1 MKKLIIF
8 SLLVVCFVQA
18 TFAIPAYP
26 KPLKVKQA
34 DGSWITIQMHGDEHG
49 HYVMTSDGIPLVFN
63 AQLRNY
69 EYADWKNGEV
79 QASGIKATEAS
90 DRSAQVKKFIESQ
103 DKSAILES
111 FKRARLQQL
120 QQVFSARR
128 NASLKNGINSAS
140 PLSAVSSLVSRSSS
154 NPQEEKLNN
163 FPTTGEVHS
172 LVILVQFADTKFSTV
187 GSDAHQFFNSMLNEP
202 GFTYSNGANGS
213 ARDFYVNSSNG
224 KFQPQFDVIGPVTLP
239 KKYSYY
245 GANKGSSTDNPV
257 ALEEFVREAC
267 TLADPLVDFSQ
278 YDHNQDGFIDN
289 IYFFYAGKGEADS
302 GDGNAIW
309 PHSAYYA
316 DIAKEAGVTQKSLK
330 LDGIEV
336 GNYTCSNEING
347 TIITPQPAGIGTFVH
362 EFGHVLGLADHYD
375 IYYGMA
381 TFTPGSFDTMDRASY
396 NNNGNTPAAFSAY
409 ERACL
414 GWLDLTVLKNGVDTL
429 NVLPDLND
437 SNKAYMVP
445 VGGTNDQEYFIME
458 NRQQKG
464 WDAFIPG
471 HGMLLWHID
480 YEAKA
485 WEKNELNITGTH
497 QRVDIVEADNKLTD
511 NTRSGDP
518 FPGTSNVTQ
527 CNLTSWA
534 GGKVMSLDDIEEKDG
549 IINLML
555 GGLNLKLNTPD
566 VKVTEVQDS
575 SIVVGWTDVPV
586 AKRYVLNIS
595 SVVNGKKESLPLYN
609 NKVYTAAQPSLHVEG
624 LSPETTYEITL
635 QANRGSYSSD
645 VYTQQFTTA
654 AIPFSKYYVTDVKAT
669 AVGKTGFTASWKG
682 MEVADDYVV
691 TLHKLVY
698 ATEATQKGYDFSKE
712 LEGMPSLWK
721 TNGNLS
727 VNNYGEESPCLRLN
741 KIDTYLKMAS
751 VGHRISSVKF
761 FAKSSSSTKAT
772 LAVEAYQ
779 NGEWKQIAT
788 LQGGADM
795 ASGDTYS
802 YDLPELAD
810 SVRLNVIQRTSG
822 AFYIDDVLLG
832 CNALIHEP
840 VAAYQKVST
849 NGKTEFAFSGLDT
862 DATYALV
869 VNASKKGELSYGS
882 KELIVTPASSTGIS
896 SVTATPSRNGQKRYY
911 DLNGRRVPA
920 KEMRHGIYIVKQGNS
935 VYKIVR

>member
-375 IYYGMA
+375 VNYGIT
-381 TFTPGSFDTMDRASY
+381 TFAPGSFDTMAQASY

-480 YEAKA
+480 YDAKA

-518 FPGTSNVTQ
+518 FPGTSNVSQ

-566 VKVTEVQDS
+566 VKVTEIQDS

-595 SVVNGKKESLPLYN
+595 SVVNGKKEPLPLYN
-609 NKVYTAAQPSLHVEG
+609 NKVYTAAQPSLHVER

-682 MEVADDYVV
+682 MEAADDYVV
-691 TLHKLVY
+691 TLHQLVY
-698 ATEATQKGYDFSKE
+698 ASEATQKGYDFGNE
-712 LEGMPSLWK
+712 LEGMPSLWE

-727 VNNYGEESPCLRLN
+727 MTSYGEEVPCLRLN
-741 KIDTYLKMAS
+741 KMDSYLKMAS
-751 VGHRISSVKF
+751 AKERISSVKF

-911 DLNGRRVPA
+911 DLNGRRVSA
-920 KEMRHGIYIVKQGNS
+920 TEMRHGIYIVKQGNS

>member
-1 MKKLIIF
+1 MKRIIIF
-8 SLLVVCFVQA
+8 SLLVVCFVQT

-34 DGSWITIQMHGDEHG
+34 DGSWLTIQMRGDEHG

-63 AQLRNY
+63 ARQRNY
-69 EYADWKNGEV
+69 EYADWKDGKV
-79 QASGIKATEAS
+79 QASGIKAAEAS
-90 DRSAQVKKFIESQ
+90 ERTAKVKAFVKSQ

-120 QQVFSARR
+120 QQTLSSRR
-128 NASLKNGINSAS
+128 NVSLKA
-140 PLSAVSSLVSRSSS
+140 SS
-154 NPQEEKLNN
+154 NPQKEKLNN
-163 FPTTGEVHS
+163 FPTIGEVHS

-187 GSDAHQFFNSMLNEP
+187 GSDAHQFFNNMLNEP

-213 ARDFYVNSSNG
+213 ARDFYLNSSNG
-224 KFQPQFDVIGPVTLP
+224 RFQPQFDVIGPVTLP
-239 KKYSYY
+239 EKYSYY
-245 GANKGSSTDNPV
+245 GANKGSSVDNPV
-257 ALEEFVREAC
+257 RLEEFVREAC
-267 TLADPLVDFSQ
+267 KLADPSVDFSQ

-309 PHSAYYA
+309 PHSAYYS
-316 DIAKEAGVTQKSLK
+316 DIATQAGAAQTSLK
-330 LDGIEV
+330 LNGVEV

-347 TIITPQPAGIGTFVH
+347 TLITPQPAGIGTFVH

-375 IYYGMA
+375 VNYGIT
-381 TFTPGSFDTMDRASY
+381 TFAPGYFDTMAQASY

-414 GWLDLTVLKNGVDTL
+414 GWIDLTVLKNGVDTL

-437 SNKAYMVP
+437 SNKAYVVP

-480 YEAKA
+480 YDAKA
-485 WEKNELNITGTH
+485 WEKNELNITADH
-497 QRVDIVEADNKLTD
+497 QRVDIVEADKKLTD
-511 NTRSGDP
+511 NTRAGDP

-549 IINLML
+549 VINLML

-566 VKVTEVQDS
+566 VKVAEVQDS

-635 QANRGSYSSD
+635 QASRGSYSSD

-682 MEVADDYVV
+682 MEAADDYVV

-698 ATEATQKGYDFSKE
+698 ASEATQKGYDFSKE
-712 LEGMPSLWK
+712 LEGMPSLWE

-727 VNNYGEESPCLRLN
+727 MNYYGEETPCLRLN
-741 KIDTYLKMAS
+741 KIDTYLKMAFAS
-751 VGHRISSVKF
+751 NRISSVKF

-795 ASGDTYS
+795 ALGDTYS
-802 YDLPELAD
+802 YELPELAD

-822 AFYIDDVLLG
+822 AFYIDDVLLE

-849 NGKTEFAFSGLDT
+849 HGKTEFAFSGLES

-869 VNASKKGELSYGS
+869 VNGSKKGELSYNS

-896 SVTATPSRNGQKRYY
+896 SVTAIPSRHGKKVFY
-911 DLNGRRVPA
+911 DLNGRRVSA

>member
-1 MKKLIIF
+1 MKRIIIF
-8 SLLVVCFVQA
+8 SLLVVCFVQT

-34 DGSWITIQMHGDEHG
+34 DGSWLTIQMRGDEHG
-49 HYVMTSDGIPLVFN
+49 HYVLTSDGIPLVFN
-63 AQLRNY
+63 ARQKNY
-69 EYADWKNGEV
+69 EYADWKDGKV
-79 QASGIKATEAS
+79 QASGIKAVEAS
-90 DRSAQVKKFIESQ
+90 ERTAKVKAFVESL

-120 QQVFSARR
+120 QQTLSSRR
-128 NASLKNGINSAS
+128 NASLKAG
-140 PLSAVSSLVSRSSS
+140 S
-154 NPQEEKLNN
+154 NPQKEKLNN
-163 FPTTGEVHS
+163 FPTIGEVHS

-187 GSDAHQFFNSMLNEP
+187 GSDAHQFFNNMLNEP

-213 ARDFYVNSSNG
+213 ARDFYLNSSNG
-224 KFQPQFDVIGPVTLP
+224 RFQPQFDVIGPVTLP
-239 KKYSYY
+239 EKYSYY
-245 GANKGSSTDNPV
+245 GANQGSSVDNP
-257 ALEEFVREAC
+257 ARLEQFVREAC

-278 YDHNQDGFIDN
+278 YDHNQDGYIDN

-309 PHSAYYA
+309 PHSAYYS
-316 DIAKEAGVTQKSLK
+316 DMAKDAGLSETSLK
-330 LDGIEV
+330 LNGVEV

-347 TIITPQPAGIGTFVH
+347 TLITPQPAGIGTFVH

-375 IYYGMA
+375 VNYGMT
-381 TFTPGSFDTMDRASY
+381 TFAPGSFDTMAQASY

-414 GWLDLTVLKNGVDTL
+414 GWLDLTVLKNGVDSL

-437 SNKAYMVP
+437 SNKAYVVP
-445 VGGTNDQEYFIME
+445 VGGTNDEEYFIME
-458 NRQQKG
+458 NRQKKG

-480 YEAKA
+480 YDAKA

-511 NTRSGDP
+511 NTRAGDP

-645 VYTQQFTTA
+645 VYTQQLTTA

-669 AVGKTGFTASWKG
+669 AVGKTGFTASWEG
-682 MEVADDYVV
+682 MEAADDYVV

-698 ATEATQKGYDFSKE
+698 ATEATQNGYDFSDE

-727 VNNYGEESPCLRLN
+727 MNNYGEESPCLRLN

-751 VGHRISSVKF
+751 VGNRISSVKF
-761 FAKSSSSTKAT
+761 FVKSSSSTKAT

-779 NGEWKQIAT
+779 NREWKQIAT

-849 NGKTEFAFSGLDT
+849 NGKTEFAFSGLET

-869 VNASKKGELSYGS
+869 VNASKKGELSYSS

-896 SVTATPSRNGQKRYY
+896 SVTVTPSRNGQKRFY
-911 DLNGRRVPA
+911 DLNGRRVSA
-920 KEMRHGIYIVKQGNS
+920 KEMRHGIYIVKQGNC

>member
-1 MKKLIIF
+1 MKRIIIF
-8 SLLVVCFVQA
+8 SLLVVCFVQT

-34 DGSWITIQMHGDEHG
+34 DGSWLTIQMRGDEHG
-49 HYVMTSDGIPLVFN
+49 HYVLTSDGIPLVFN
-63 AQLRNY
+63 ARQKNY
-69 EYADWKNGEV
+69 EYADWKDGKV
-79 QASGIKATEAS
+79 QASGIKAAEAS
-90 DRSAQVKKFIESQ
+90 ERTAKVKAFVKSQ

-120 QQVFSARR
+120 QQTLSSRR
-128 NASLKNGINSAS
+128 NVSLKA
-140 PLSAVSSLVSRSSS
+140 SS
-154 NPQEEKLNN
+154 NPQKEKLNN
-163 FPTTGEVHS
+163 FPTIGEVHS

-187 GSDAHQFFNSMLNEP
+187 GSDAHQFFNNMLNEP

-213 ARDFYVNSSNG
+213 ARDFYLNSSNG
-224 KFQPQFDVIGPVTLP
+224 RFQPQFDVIGPVTLP
-239 KKYSYY
+239 EKYSYY
-245 GANKGSSTDNPV
+245 GANQGSSVDNP
-257 ALEEFVREAC
+257 ARLEQFVREAC

-278 YDHNQDGFIDN
+278 YDHNQDGYIDN

-309 PHSAYYA
+309 PHSAYYS
-316 DIAKEAGVTQKSLK
+316 DMAKDAGLSETSLK
-330 LDGIEV
+330 LNGVEV

-347 TIITPQPAGIGTFVH
+347 TLITPQPAGIGTFVH

-375 IYYGMA
+375 VNYGMT
-381 TFTPGSFDTMDRASY
+381 TFAPGSFDTMAQASY

-414 GWLDLTVLKNGVDTL
+414 GWLDLTVLKDGVDSL

-437 SNKAYMVP
+437 SNKAYVVP
-445 VGGTNDQEYFIME
+445 VGGTDDEEYFIME
-458 NRQQKG
+458 NRQKKG

-480 YEAKA
+480 YDAKA

-497 QRVDIVEADNKLTD
+497 QRVDIVEADNKLSD
-511 NTRSGDP
+511 NTRAGDP

-635 QANRGSYSSD
+635 QANRGSYSSA
-645 VYTQQFTTA
+645 VYTQQLTTA

-669 AVGKTGFTASWKG
+669 AVGKTGFTASWEG
-682 MEVADDYVV
+682 MEAADDYVV

-698 ATEATQKGYDFSKE
+698 ATEATQKGYDFSDE

-727 VNNYGEESPCLRLN
+727 MNNYGEESPCLRLN

-751 VGHRISSVKF
+751 VGNRISSVKF

-849 NGKTEFAFSGLDT
+849 NGKTEFAFSGLET

-869 VNASKKGELSYGS
+869 VNASKKGELSYSS

-896 SVTATPSRNGQKRYY
+896 SVTVTPSRNGQKRFY
-911 DLNGRRVPA
+911 DLNGRRVSA
-920 KEMRHGIYIVKQGNS
+920 KEMRHGIYIVKQGNC

>member
-34 DGSWITIQMHGDEHG
+34 DGSWLTIQMRGDEHG
-49 HYVMTSDGIPLVFN
+49 HYVLTSDGIPLVFN
-63 AQLRNY
+63 ARQENY
-69 EYADWKNGEV
+69 EYADWKDGKV
-79 QASGIKATEAS
+79 QASGIKAVEAS
-90 DRSAQVKKFIESQ
+90 ERTAKVKAFVESL

-120 QQVFSARR
+120 QQTLSSRR
-128 NASLKNGINSAS
+128 NASLKAG
-140 PLSAVSSLVSRSSS
+140 S
-154 NPQEEKLNN
+154 NPQKEKLNN
-163 FPTTGEVHS
+163 FPTIGEVHS

-187 GSDAHQFFNSMLNEP
+187 GSDAHQFFNNMLNEP

-213 ARDFYVNSSNG
+213 ARDFYLNSSNG
-224 KFQPQFDVIGPVTLP
+224 RFQPQFDVIGPVTLP
-239 KKYSYY
+239 EKYSYY
-245 GANKGSSTDNPV
+245 GANQGSSVDNP
-257 ALEEFVREAC
+257 ARLEQFVREAC

-278 YDHNQDGFIDN
+278 YDHNQDGYIDN

-309 PHSAYYA
+309 PHSAYYS
-316 DIAKEAGVTQKSLK
+316 DMAKDAGLSETSLK

-347 TIITPQPAGIGTFVH
+347 TLITPQPAGIGTFVH

-375 IYYGMA
+375 VNYGMT
-381 TFTPGSFDTMDRASY
+381 TFAPGSFDTMAQASY

-414 GWLDLTVLKNGVDTL
+414 GWLDLTVLKNGVDSL

-437 SNKAYMVP
+437 SNKAYVVP
-445 VGGTNDQEYFIME
+445 VGGTNDEEYFIME
-458 NRQQKG
+458 NRQKKG

-480 YEAKA
+480 YDAKA

-511 NTRSGDP
+511 NTRAGDP

-645 VYTQQFTTA
+645 VYTQQLTTA

-682 MEVADDYVV
+682 MEAADDYVV

-698 ATEATQKGYDFSKE
+698 VTESTQKGYDFSDE
-712 LEGMPSLWK
+712 LEGMPSLWE

-727 VNNYGEESPCLRLN
+727 MNNYGEESPCLRLN

-751 VGHRISSVKF
+751 AGNRISSVKF

-849 NGKTEFAFSGLDT
+849 NGKTEFAFSGLET

-869 VNASKKGELSYGS
+869 VNASKKGELSYSS

-896 SVTATPSRNGQKRYY
+896 SVTVTPSRNGQKRFY
-911 DLNGRRVPA
+911 DLNGRRVSA
-920 KEMRHGIYIVKQGNS
+920 KEMRHGIYIVKQGNC

>member
-1 MKKLIIF
+1 MKRIIIF
-8 SLLVVCFVQA
+8 SLLVVCFVQT

-26 KPLKVKQA
+26 KPLNVKQA
-34 DGSWITIQMHGDEHG
+34 DGSWLTIQMRGDEHG
-49 HYVMTSDGIPLVFN
+49 HYVLTSDGIPLVFN
-63 AQLRNY
+63 ARQENY
-69 EYADWKNGEV
+69 EYADWKDGKV
-79 QASGIKATEAS
+79 QASGIKAVEAS
-90 DRSAQVKKFIESQ
+90 ERTAKVKAFVESL

-120 QQVFSARR
+120 QQTLSSRR
-128 NASLKNGINSAS
+128 NASLKAG
-140 PLSAVSSLVSRSSS
+140 S
-154 NPQEEKLNN
+154 NPQKEKLNN
-163 FPTTGEVHS
+163 FPTIGEVHS

-187 GSDAHQFFNSMLNEP
+187 GSDAHQFFNNMLNEP

-213 ARDFYVNSSNG
+213 ARDFYLNSSNG
-224 KFQPQFDVIGPVTLP
+224 RFQPQFDVIGPVTLP
-239 KKYSYY
+239 EKYSYY
-245 GANKGSSTDNPV
+245 GANQGSSVDNP
-257 ALEEFVREAC
+257 ARLEQFVREAC

-278 YDHNQDGFIDN
+278 YDHNQDGYIDN

-309 PHSAYYA
+309 PHSAYYS
-316 DIAKEAGVTQKSLK
+316 DMAKDAGLSETSLK

-347 TIITPQPAGIGTFVH
+347 TLITPQPAGIGTFVH

-375 IYYGMA
+375 VNYGMT
-381 TFTPGSFDTMDRASY
+381 TFAPGSFDTMAQASY

-414 GWLDLTVLKNGVDTL
+414 GWLDLTVLKNGVDSL

-437 SNKAYMVP
+437 SNKAYVVP
-445 VGGTNDQEYFIME
+445 VGGTNDEEYFIME
-458 NRQQKG
+458 NRQKKG

-480 YEAKA
+480 YDAKA

-511 NTRSGDP
+511 NTRAGDP

-645 VYTQQFTTA
+645 VYTQQLTTA

-682 MEVADDYVV
+682 MEAADDYVV

-698 ATEATQKGYDFSKE
+698 ATESTQKGYDFSDE
-712 LEGMPSLWK
+712 LEGMPSLWE

-727 VNNYGEESPCLRLN
+727 MNNYGEESPCLRLN

-751 VGHRISSVKF
+751 AGNRISSVKF

-849 NGKTEFAFSGLDT
+849 NGKTEFAFSGLET

-869 VNASKKGELSYGS
+869 VNASKKGELSYSS

-896 SVTATPSRNGQKRYY
+896 SVTATPSRNGQKRFY
-911 DLNGRRVPA
+911 DLNGRRVSA
-920 KEMRHGIYIVKQGNS
+920 KEMRYGIYIVKQGNS

>member
-1 MKKLIIF
+1 MKKIIIF
-8 SLLVVCFVQA
+8 SLLVVCFVQT

-34 DGSWITIQMHGDEHG
+34 DGSWLTIQMRGDEHG
-49 HYVMTSDGIPLVFN
+49 HYVLTSDGIPLVFN
-63 AQLRNY
+63 ARQENY
-69 EYADWKNGEV
+69 EYADWKDGKV
-79 QASGIKATEAS
+79 QASGIKAVEAS
-90 DRSAQVKKFIESQ
+90 ERTAKVKAFVESL

-120 QQVFSARR
+120 QQTLSSRR
-128 NASLKNGINSAS
+128 NASLKAG
-140 PLSAVSSLVSRSSS
+140 S
-154 NPQEEKLNN
+154 NPQKEKLNN
-163 FPTTGEVHS
+163 FPTIGEVHS

-187 GSDAHQFFNSMLNEP
+187 GSDAHQFFNNMLNEP

-213 ARDFYVNSSNG
+213 ARDFYLNSSNG
-224 KFQPQFDVIGPVTLP
+224 RFQPQFDVIGPVTLP
-239 KKYSYY
+239 EKYSYY
-245 GANKGSSTDNPV
+245 GANQGSSVDNP
-257 ALEEFVREAC
+257 ARLEQFVREAC

-278 YDHNQDGFIDN
+278 YDHNQDGYIDN

-309 PHSAYYA
+309 PHSAYYS
-316 DIAKEAGVTQKSLK
+316 DMAKDAGLSETSLK

-347 TIITPQPAGIGTFVH
+347 TLITPQPAGIGTFVH

-375 IYYGMA
+375 VNYGMT
-381 TFTPGSFDTMDRASY
+381 TFAPGSFDTMAQASY

-414 GWLDLTVLKNGVDTL
+414 GWLDLTVLKNGVDSL

-437 SNKAYMVP
+437 SNKAYVVP
-445 VGGTNDQEYFIME
+445 VGGTNDEEYFIME
-458 NRQQKG
+458 NRQKKG

-480 YEAKA
+480 YDAKA

-497 QRVDIVEADNKLTD
+497 QRVDIVEADSKLTD
-511 NTRSGDP
+511 NTRAGDP

-635 QANRGSYSSD
+635 QANRGSYSSA
-645 VYTQQFTTA
+645 VYTQQLTTA

-669 AVGKTGFTASWKG
+669 AVGKTGFTASWEG
-682 MEVADDYVV
+682 MEAADDYVV

-698 ATEATQKGYDFSKE
+698 ATEATQKGYDFSDE

-727 VNNYGEESPCLRLN
+727 MNNYGEESPCLRLN

-751 VGHRISSVKF
+751 VGNRISSVKF

-849 NGKTEFAFSGLDT
+849 NGKTEFAFSGLET

-869 VNASKKGELSYGS
+869 VNASKKGELSYSS

-896 SVTATPSRNGQKRYY
+896 SVTVTPSRNGQKRFY
-911 DLNGRRVPA
+911 DLNGRRVSA
-920 KEMRHGIYIVKQGNS
+920 KEMRHGIYIVKQGNC

>member
-1 MKKLIIF
+1 M
-8 SLLVVCFVQA
+8 QT

-34 DGSWITIQMHGDEHG
+34 DGSWLTIQMRGDEHG
-49 HYVMTSDGIPLVFN
+49 HYVLTSDGIPLVFN
-63 AQLRNY
+63 ARQKNY
-69 EYADWKNGEV
+69 EYADWKDGKV
-79 QASGIKATEAS
+79 QASGIKAVEAS
-90 DRSAQVKKFIESQ
+90 ERTAKVKAFVESQ

-120 QQVFSARR
+120 QQTLSSRR
-128 NASLKNGINSAS
+128 NASLKVG
-140 PLSAVSSLVSRSSS
+140 S
-154 NPQEEKLNN
+154 NPQKEKLNN
-163 FPTTGEVHS
+163 FPTIGEVHS

-187 GSDAHQFFNSMLNEP
+187 GSDAHQFFNNMLNEP

-213 ARDFYVNSSNG
+213 ARDFYLNSSNG
-224 KFQPQFDVIGPVTLP
+224 RFQPQFDVIGPVTLP
-239 KKYSYY
+239 EKYSYY
-245 GANKGSSTDNPV
+245 GANQGSSVDNP
-257 ALEEFVREAC
+257 ARLEQFVREAC

-278 YDHNQDGFIDN
+278 YDHNQDGYIDN

-309 PHSAYYA
+309 PHSAYYS
-316 DIAKEAGVTQKSLK
+316 DMAKDAGLSETSLK

-347 TIITPQPAGIGTFVH
+347 TLITPQPAGIGTFVH

-375 IYYGMA
+375 VNYGMT
-381 TFTPGSFDTMDRASY
+381 TFAPGSFDTMAQASY

-414 GWLDLTVLKNGVDTL
+414 GWLDLTVLKNGVDSL

-437 SNKAYMVP
+437 SNKAYVVP
-445 VGGTNDQEYFIME
+445 VGGTNDEEYFIME
-458 NRQQKG
+458 NRQKKG

-480 YEAKA
+480 YDAKA

-511 NTRSGDP
+511 NTRAGDP

-635 QANRGSYSSD
+635 QANRGSYSSA
-645 VYTQQFTTA
+645 VYTQQLTTA
-654 AIPFSKYYVTDVKAT
+654 AIPFSKYYLTDVKAT
-669 AVGKTGFTASWKG
+669 AVGKTGFTASWEG
-682 MEVADDYVV
+682 MEAADDYVV

-698 ATEATQKGYDFSKE
+698 ATEATQKGYDFSDE

-727 VNNYGEESPCLRLN
+727 MNNYGEESPCLRLN

-751 VGHRISSVKF
+751 VGNRISSVKF

-849 NGKTEFAFSGLDT
+849 NGKTEFAFSGLET

-869 VNASKKGELSYGS
+869 VNASKKGELSYSS

-896 SVTATPSRNGQKRYY
+896 SVTATPSRNGQKRFY
-911 DLNGRRVPA
+911 DLNGRRVSA

>member
-1 MKKLIIF
+1 MKKIIIF
-8 SLLVVCFVQA
+8 SLLVVCFVQT

-34 DGSWITIQMHGDEHG
+34 DGSWLTIQMRGDEHG
-49 HYVMTSDGIPLVFN
+49 HYVLTSDGIPLVFN
-63 AQLRNY
+63 ARQENY
-69 EYADWKNGEV
+69 EYADWKDGKV
-79 QASGIKATEAS
+79 QASGIKAVEAS
-90 DRSAQVKKFIESQ
+90 ERTAKVKAFVESL

-120 QQVFSARR
+120 QQTLSSRR
-128 NASLKNGINSAS
+128 NASLKAG
-140 PLSAVSSLVSRSSS
+140 S
-154 NPQEEKLNN
+154 NPQKEKLNN
-163 FPTTGEVHS
+163 FPTIGEVHS

-187 GSDAHQFFNSMLNEP
+187 GSDAHQFFNNMLNEP

-213 ARDFYVNSSNG
+213 ARDFYLNSSNG
-224 KFQPQFDVIGPVTLP
+224 RFQPQFDVIGPVTLP
-239 KKYSYY
+239 EKYSYY
-245 GANKGSSTDNPV
+245 GANQGSSVDNP
-257 ALEEFVREAC
+257 ARLEQFVREAC

-278 YDHNQDGFIDN
+278 YDHNQDGYIDN

-309 PHSAYYA
+309 PHSAYYS
-316 DIAKEAGVTQKSLK
+316 DMAKDAGLSETSLK

-347 TIITPQPAGIGTFVH
+347 TLITPQPAGIGTFVH

-375 IYYGMA
+375 VNYGMT
-381 TFTPGSFDTMDRASY
+381 TFAPGSFDTMAQASY

-414 GWLDLTVLKNGVDTL
+414 GWLDLTVLKNGVDSL

-437 SNKAYMVP
+437 SNKAYVVP
-445 VGGTNDQEYFIME
+445 VGGTNDEEYFIME
-458 NRQQKG
+458 NRQKKG

-480 YEAKA
+480 YDAKA

-497 QRVDIVEADNKLTD
+497 QRVDIVEADNKLSD
-511 NTRSGDP
+511 NTRAGDP

-635 QANRGSYSSD
+635 QANRGSYSSA
-645 VYTQQFTTA
+645 VYTQQLTTA

-669 AVGKTGFTASWKG
+669 AVGKTGFTASWEG
-682 MEVADDYVV
+682 MEAADDYVV

-698 ATEATQKGYDFSKE
+698 ATEATQKGYDFSDE

-727 VNNYGEESPCLRLN
+727 MNNYGEESPCLRLN

-751 VGHRISSVKF
+751 VGNRISSVKF

-849 NGKTEFAFSGLDT
+849 NGKTEFAFSGLET

-869 VNASKKGELSYGS
+869 VNASKKGELSYSS

-896 SVTATPSRNGQKRYY
+896 SVTVTPSRNGQKRFY
-911 DLNGRRVPA
+911 DLNGRKVSA

>member
-1 MKKLIIF
+1 MKKIIIL
-8 SLLVVCFVQA
+8 SLLVVCFVQT

-34 DGSWITIQMHGDEHG
+34 DGSWLTIQMRGDEHG
-49 HYVMTSDGIPLVFN
+49 HYVLTSDGIPLVFN
-63 AQLRNY
+63 ARQENY
-69 EYADWKNGEV
+69 EYADWKDGKV
-79 QASGIKATEAS
+79 QASGIKAVEAS
-90 DRSAQVKKFIESQ
+90 ERTAKVKAFVESL

-120 QQVFSARR
+120 QQTLSSRR
-128 NASLKNGINSAS
+128 NASLKAG
-140 PLSAVSSLVSRSSS
+140 S
-154 NPQEEKLNN
+154 NPQKEKLNN
-163 FPTTGEVHS
+163 FPTIGEVHS

-187 GSDAHQFFNSMLNEP
+187 GSDAYQFFNNMLNEP

-213 ARDFYVNSSNG
+213 ARDFYLNSSNG
-224 KFQPQFDVIGPVTLP
+224 RFQPQFDVIGPVTLP
-239 KKYSYY
+239 EKYSYY
-245 GANKGSSTDNPV
+245 GANQGSSVDNP
-257 ALEEFVREAC
+257 ARLEQFVREAC

-278 YDHNQDGFIDN
+278 YDHNQDGYIDN

-309 PHSAYYA
+309 PHSAYYS
-316 DIAKEAGVTQKSLK
+316 DMAKDAGLSETSLK
-330 LDGIEV
+330 LDGVEV

-347 TIITPQPAGIGTFVH
+347 TLITPQPAGIGTFVH

-375 IYYGMA
+375 VNYGIT
-381 TFTPGSFDTMDRASY
+381 TFAPGSFDTMAQASY

-480 YEAKA
+480 YDAKA

-497 QRVDIVEADNKLTD
+497 QRLDIVEADNKLTD
-511 NTRSGDP
+511 NTRAGDP

-586 AKRYVLNIS
+586 AKQYVLNIS

-609 NKVYTAAQPSLHVEG
+609 NKVYTAAQSSLHVER

-682 MEVADDYVV
+682 MEAADDYVV

-727 VNNYGEESPCLRLN
+727 MNNYGEESPCLRLN

-751 VGHRISSVKF
+751 AGNRISSVKF

-849 NGKTEFAFSGLDT
+849 NGKTEFAFSGLET

-869 VNASKKGELSYGS
+869 VNASKKGELSYSS
-882 KELIVTPASSTGIS
+882 KELIVTPASPTGIS
-896 SVTATPSRNGQKRYY
+896 SVTATPSRNGQKRFY
-911 DLNGRRVPA
+911 DLNGRRVSA

>member
-1 MKKLIIF
+1 M
-8 SLLVVCFVQA
+8 QA

-34 DGSWITIQMHGDEHG
+34 DGSWLTIQMRGDEHG
-49 HYVMTSDGIPLVFN
+49 HYVLTSDGIPLVFN
-63 AQLRNY
+63 ARQENY
-69 EYADWKNGEV
+69 EYADWKDGKV
-79 QASGIKATEAS
+79 QASGIKAVEAS
-90 DRSAQVKKFIESQ
+90 ERTAKVKAFVESL

-120 QQVFSARR
+120 QQTLSSRR
-128 NASLKNGINSAS
+128 NASLKAG
-140 PLSAVSSLVSRSSS
+140 S
-154 NPQEEKLNN
+154 NPQKEKLNN
-163 FPTTGEVHS
+163 FPTIGEVHS

-187 GSDAHQFFNSMLNEP
+187 GSDAHQFFNNMLNEP

-213 ARDFYVNSSNG
+213 ARDFYLNSSNG
-224 KFQPQFDVIGPVTLP
+224 RFQPQFDVIGPVTLP
-239 KKYSYY
+239 EKYSYY
-245 GANKGSSTDNPV
+245 GANQGSSVDNP
-257 ALEEFVREAC
+257 ARLEQFVREAC

-278 YDHNQDGFIDN
+278 YDHNQDGYIDN

-309 PHSAYYA
+309 PHSAYYS
-316 DIAKEAGVTQKSLK
+316 DMAKDAGLSETSLK

-347 TIITPQPAGIGTFVH
+347 TLITPQPAGIGTFVH

-375 IYYGMA
+375 VNYGMT
-381 TFTPGSFDTMDRASY
+381 TFAPGSFDTMAQASY

-414 GWLDLTVLKNGVDTL
+414 GWLDLTVLKNGVDSL

-437 SNKAYMVP
+437 SNKAYVVP
-445 VGGTNDQEYFIME
+445 VGGTNDEEYFIME
-458 NRQQKG
+458 NRQKKG

-480 YEAKA
+480 YDAKA

-511 NTRSGDP
+511 NTRAGDP

-682 MEVADDYVV
+682 MEAADDYVV

-698 ATEATQKGYDFSKE
+698 ATEATQKGYGFSDE

-727 VNNYGEESPCLRLN
+727 MNNYGEESPCLRLN

-751 VGHRISSVKF
+751 AGNRISSVKF

-849 NGKTEFAFSGLDT
+849 NGKTEFAFSGLET

-869 VNASKKGELSYGS
+869 VNASKKGELSYSS

-896 SVTATPSRNGQKRYY
+896 SVTATPSRNGQKRFY
-911 DLNGRRVPA
+911 DLNGRRVSA
-920 KEMRHGIYIVKQGNS
+920 KEMRYGIYIVKQGNS

>member
-1 MKKLIIF
+1 MKKIIIL
-8 SLLVVCFVQA
+8 SLLVVCFVQT

-34 DGSWITIQMHGDEHG
+34 DGSWLTIQMHGDEHG
-49 HYVMTSDGIPLVFN
+49 HYVLTSDGIPLVFN
-63 AQLRNY
+63 ARQKNY
-69 EYADWKNGEV
+69 EYADWKDGKV
-79 QASGIKATEAS
+79 QASGIKAVEAS
-90 DRSAQVKKFIESQ
+90 ERTAKVKAFVESL

-120 QQVFSARR
+120 QQTLSSRR
-128 NASLKNGINSAS
+128 NASLKAG
-140 PLSAVSSLVSRSSS
+140 S
-154 NPQEEKLNN
+154 NPQKEKLNN
-163 FPTTGEVHS
+163 FPTIGEVHS

-187 GSDAHQFFNSMLNEP
+187 GSDAHQFFNNMLNEP

-213 ARDFYVNSSNG
+213 ARDFYLNSSNG
-224 KFQPQFDVIGPVTLP
+224 RFQPQFDVIGPVTLP
-239 KKYSYY
+239 EKYSYY
-245 GANKGSSTDNPV
+245 GANQGSSVDNP
-257 ALEEFVREAC
+257 ARLEQFVREAC

-278 YDHNQDGFIDN
+278 YDHNQDGYIDN

-309 PHSAYYA
+309 PHSAYYS
-316 DIAKEAGVTQKSLK
+316 DMAKDAGLSETSLK

-347 TIITPQPAGIGTFVH
+347 TLITPQPAGIGTFVH

-375 IYYGMA
+375 VNYGMT
-381 TFTPGSFDTMDRASY
+381 TFAPGSFDTMAQASY

-414 GWLDLTVLKNGVDTL
+414 GWLDLTVLKNGVDSL

-437 SNKAYMVP
+437 SNKAYVVP
-445 VGGTNDQEYFIME
+445 VGGTNDEEYFIME
-458 NRQQKG
+458 NRQKKG

-480 YEAKA
+480 YDAKA

-511 NTRSGDP
+511 NTRAGDP
-518 FPGTSNVTQ
+518 FPGTSNVTH

-635 QANRGSYSSD
+635 QANRGSYSSA
-645 VYTQQFTTA
+645 VYTQQLTTA

-669 AVGKTGFTASWKG
+669 AVGKTGFTASWEG
-682 MEVADDYVV
+682 MEAADDYVV

-698 ATEATQKGYDFSKE
+698 ATEATQKGYDFSDE

-727 VNNYGEESPCLRLN
+727 MNNYGEESPCLRLN

-751 VGHRISSVKF
+751 VGNRISSVKF

-849 NGKTEFAFSGLDT
+849 NGKTEFAFSGLET

-869 VNASKKGELSYGS
+869 VNASKKGELSYSS

-896 SVTATPSRNGQKRYY
+896 SVTVTPSRNGQKRFY
-911 DLNGRRVPA
+911 DLNGRRVSA
-920 KEMRHGIYIVKQGNS
+920 KEMRHGIYIVKQGNC

>member
-1 MKKLIIF
+1 MKRIIIF
-8 SLLVVCFVQA
+8 SLLVVCFVQT

-34 DGSWITIQMHGDEHG
+34 DGSWLTIQMRGDEHG
-49 HYVMTSDGIPLVFN
+49 HYVLTSDGIPLVFN
-63 AQLRNY
+63 ARQKNY
-69 EYADWKNGEV
+69 EYADWKDGKV
-79 QASGIKATEAS
+79 QASGIKAVEAS
-90 DRSAQVKKFIESQ
+90 ERTAKVKAFVESQ

-120 QQVFSARR
+120 QQTLSSRR
-128 NASLKNGINSAS
+128 NASLKAG
-140 PLSAVSSLVSRSSS
+140 S
-154 NPQEEKLNN
+154 NPQKEKLNN
-163 FPTTGEVHS
+163 FPTIGEVHS

-187 GSDAHQFFNSMLNEP
+187 GSDAHQFFNNMLNEP

-213 ARDFYVNSSNG
+213 ARDFYLNSSNG
-224 KFQPQFDVIGPVTLP
+224 RFQPQFDVIGPVTLP
-239 KKYSYY
+239 EKYSYY
-245 GANKGSSTDNPV
+245 GANQGSSVDNP
-257 ALEEFVREAC
+257 ARLEQFVREAC

-278 YDHNQDGFIDN
+278 YDHNQDGYIDN

-309 PHSAYYA
+309 PHSAYYS
-316 DIAKEAGVTQKSLK
+316 DMAKDAGLSETSLK

-347 TIITPQPAGIGTFVH
+347 TLITPQPAGIGTFVH

-375 IYYGMA
+375 VNYGMT
-381 TFTPGSFDTMDRASY
+381 TFAPGSFDTMAQASY

-414 GWLDLTVLKNGVDTL
+414 GWLDLTVLKNGVDSL

-437 SNKAYMVP
+437 SNKAYVVP
-445 VGGTNDQEYFIME
+445 VGGTNDEEYFIME
-458 NRQQKG
+458 NRQKKG

-480 YEAKA
+480 YDAKA

-511 NTRSGDP
+511 NTRAGDP

-645 VYTQQFTTA
+645 VYTQQLTTA

-682 MEVADDYVV
+682 MEAADDYVV

-712 LEGMPSLWK
+712 LDGMPSLWE

-727 VNNYGEESPCLRLN
+727 MNNYGEESPCLRLN

-751 VGHRISSVKF
+751 AGNRISSVKF

-849 NGKTEFAFSGLDT
+849 NGKTEFAFSGLET

-869 VNASKKGELSYGS
+869 VNASKKGELSYSS

-896 SVTATPSRNGQKRYY
+896 SVTATPSRNGQKRFY
-911 DLNGRRVPA
+911 DLNGRRVSA

>member
-1 MKKLIIF
+1 M
-8 SLLVVCFVQA
+8 QT

-34 DGSWITIQMHGDEHG
+34 DGSWLTIQMRGDEHG
-49 HYVMTSDGIPLVFN
+49 HYVLTSDGIPLVFN
-63 AQLRNY
+63 ARQENY
-69 EYADWKNGEV
+69 EYADWKDGKV
-79 QASGIKATEAS
+79 QASGIKAVEAS
-90 DRSAQVKKFIESQ
+90 ERTAKVKAFVESL

-111 FKRARLQQL
+111 FKRARLQHL
-120 QQVFSARR
+120 QQTLSSRR
-128 NASLKNGINSAS
+128 NASLKAG
-140 PLSAVSSLVSRSSS
+140 S
-154 NPQEEKLNN
+154 NPQKEKLNN
-163 FPTTGEVHS
+163 FPTIGEVHS

-187 GSDAHQFFNSMLNEP
+187 GSDAHQFFNNMLNEP

-213 ARDFYVNSSNG
+213 ARDFYLNSSNG
-224 KFQPQFDVIGPVTLP
+224 RFQPQFDVIGPVTLP
-239 KKYSYY
+239 EKYSYY
-245 GANKGSSTDNPV
+245 GANQGSSVDNP
-257 ALEEFVREAC
+257 ARLEQFVREAC

-278 YDHNQDGFIDN
+278 YDHNQDGYIDN

-309 PHSAYYA
+309 PHSAYYS
-316 DIAKEAGVTQKSLK
+316 DMAKDAGLSETSLK

-347 TIITPQPAGIGTFVH
+347 TLITPQPAGIGTFVH

-375 IYYGMA
+375 VNYGMT
-381 TFTPGSFDTMDRASY
+381 TFAPGSFDTMAQASY

-414 GWLDLTVLKNGVDTL
+414 GWLDLTVLKNGVDSL

-437 SNKAYMVP
+437 SNKAYVVP
-445 VGGTNDQEYFIME
+445 VGGTNDEEYFIME
-458 NRQQKG
+458 NRQKKG

-480 YEAKA
+480 YDAKA

-511 NTRSGDP
+511 NTRAGDP

-635 QANRGSYSSD
+635 QANRGSYSSA
-645 VYTQQFTTA
+645 VYTQQLTTA

-669 AVGKTGFTASWKG
+669 AVGKTGFTASWEG
-682 MEVADDYVV
+682 MEAADDYVV

-712 LEGMPSLWK
+712 LDGMPSLWK

-727 VNNYGEESPCLRLN
+727 MNNYGEESPCLRLN

-751 VGHRISSVKF
+751 VGNRISSVKF

-772 LAVEAYQ
+772 LSVEAYR

-849 NGKTEFAFSGLDT
+849 NGKTEFAFSGLET

-869 VNASKKGELSYGS
+869 VNASKKGELSYSS

-896 SVTATPSRNGQKRYY
+896 SVTVTPSRNGQKRFY
-911 DLNGRRVPA
+911 DLNGRRVSA
-920 KEMRHGIYIVKQGNS
+920 KEMRHGIYIVKQGNC

>member
-1 MKKLIIF
+1 MKKIIIL
-8 SLLVVCFVQA
+8 SLLVVCFVQT

-34 DGSWITIQMHGDEHG
+34 DGSWLTIQMRGDEHG
-49 HYVMTSDGIPLVFN
+49 HYVLTSDGIPLVFN
-63 AQLRNY
+63 ARQKNY
-69 EYADWKNGEV
+69 EYADWKNGKV
-79 QASGIKATEAS
+79 QASGFKATEVS
-90 DRSAQVKKFIESQ
+90 ERSAQVKSFIQAQ

-111 FKRARLQQL
+111 FKRARQQQL
-120 QQVFSARR
+120 QQTLSSRR
-128 NASLKNGINSAS
+128 NASLKAG
-140 PLSAVSSLVSRSSS
+140 S
-154 NPQEEKLNN
+154 NPQKEKLNN
-163 FPTTGEVHS
+163 FPTIGEVHS

-187 GSDAHQFFNSMLNEP
+187 GSDAHQFFNNMLNEP
-202 GFTYSNGANGS
+202 RFTYSNGANGS
-213 ARDFYVNSSNG
+213 ARDFYLNSSNG
-224 KFQPQFDVIGPVTLP
+224 RFQPQFDVIGPVTLP
-239 KKYSYY
+239 EKYSYY
-245 GANKGSSTDNPV
+245 GANQGSSVDNP
-257 ALEEFVREAC
+257 ARLEQFVREAC

-278 YDHNQDGFIDN
+278 YDHNQDGYIDN

-309 PHSAYYA
+309 PHSAYYS
-316 DIAKEAGVTQKSLK
+316 DMAKDAGLSETSLK

-347 TIITPQPAGIGTFVH
+347 TLITPQPAGIGTFVH

-375 IYYGMA
+375 VNYGMT
-381 TFTPGSFDTMDRASY
+381 TFAPGSFDTMAQASY

-414 GWLDLTVLKNGVDTL
+414 GWLDLTVLKNGVDSL

-437 SNKAYMVP
+437 SNKAYVVP
-445 VGGTNDQEYFIME
+445 VGGTNDEEYFIME
-458 NRQQKG
+458 NRQKKG

-480 YEAKA
+480 YDAKA

-511 NTRSGDP
+511 NTRAGDP

-645 VYTQQFTTA
+645 VYTQQLTTA

-682 MEVADDYVV
+682 MEAADDYVV

-712 LEGMPSLWK
+712 LDGMPSLWE

-727 VNNYGEESPCLRLN
+727 MNNYGEESPCLRLN

-751 VGHRISSVKF
+751 AGNRISSVKF

-849 NGKTEFAFSGLDT
+849 NGKTEFAFSGLET

-869 VNASKKGELSYGS
+869 VNASKKGELSYSS

-896 SVTATPSRNGQKRYY
+896 SVTATPSRNGQKRFY
-911 DLNGRRVPA
+911 DLNGRRVSA

>member
-1 MKKLIIF
+1 MKRIIIF
-8 SLLVVCFVQA
+8 SLLVVCFVQT

-34 DGSWITIQMHGDEHG
+34 DGSWLTIQMRGDEHG
-49 HYVMTSDGIPLVFN
+49 HYVLTSDGIPLVFN
-63 AQLRNY
+63 ARQKNY
-69 EYADWKNGEV
+69 EYADWKDGKV
-79 QASGIKATEAS
+79 QASGIKAAEAS
-90 DRSAQVKKFIESQ
+90 ERTAKVKAFVKSQ

-120 QQVFSARR
+120 QQTLSSRR
-128 NASLKNGINSAS
+128 NVSLKA
-140 PLSAVSSLVSRSSS
+140 SS
-154 NPQEEKLNN
+154 NPQKEKLNN
-163 FPTTGEVHS
+163 FPTIGEVHS

-187 GSDAHQFFNSMLNEP
+187 GSDAHQFFNNMLNEP

-213 ARDFYVNSSNG
+213 ARDFYLNSSNG
-224 KFQPQFDVIGPVTLP
+224 RFQPQFDVIGPVTLP
-239 KKYSYY
+239 EKYSYY
-245 GANKGSSTDNPV
+245 GANQGSSVDNP
-257 ALEEFVREAC
+257 ARLEQFVREAC

-278 YDHNQDGFIDN
+278 YDHNQDGYIDN

-309 PHSAYYA
+309 PHSAYYS
-316 DIAKEAGVTQKSLK
+316 DMAKDAGLSETSLK
-330 LDGIEV
+330 LNGVEV

-347 TIITPQPAGIGTFVH
+347 TLITPQPAGIGTFVH

-375 IYYGMA
+375 VNYGIT
-381 TFTPGSFDTMDRASY
+381 TFAPGSFDTMAQASY

-480 YEAKA
+480 YDAKA

-511 NTRSGDP
+511 NTRAGDP

-549 IINLML
+549 VINLML

-595 SVVNGKKESLPLYN
+595 FVVNGKKESLPLYN

-635 QANRGSYSSD
+635 QASRGSYSSD

-669 AVGKTGFTASWKG
+669 AVGKTGFMASWKG
-682 MEVADDYVV
+682 MEAADDYVV

-727 VNNYGEESPCLRLN
+727 MNNYGEESPCLRLN

-751 VGHRISSVKF
+751 AGNRISSVKF

-802 YDLPELAD
+802 YELPELAD

-849 NGKTEFAFSGLDT
+849 HGKTEFAFSGLES

-869 VNASKKGELSYGS
+869 VNGSKKGELSYNS

-896 SVTATPSRNGQKRYY
+896 SVTATPSRNGKKVFY
-911 DLNGRRVPA
+911 DLNGRRVSD
-920 KEMRHGIYIVKQGNS
+920 KELRHGIYIVKQGNS

>member
-480 YEAKA
+480 YDAKA

-595 SVVNGKKESLPLYN
+595 SVVNGKKEPLPLYN
-609 NKVYTAAQPSLHVEG
+609 NKVYTAAQPSLHVER

-682 MEVADDYVV
+682 MEAADDYVV

-727 VNNYGEESPCLRLN
+727 MNNYGEESPCLRLN

-751 VGHRISSVKF
+751 AGNRISSVKF

-788 LQGGADM
+788 LQGGTDM

-869 VNASKKGELSYGS
+869 VNASKKGELSYSS

-911 DLNGRRVPA
+911 DLNARRVPA

>member
-1 MKKLIIF
+1 MKRIIIF
-8 SLLVVCFVQA
+8 SLLVVCFVQT

-34 DGSWITIQMHGDEHG
+34 DGSWLTIQMRGDEHG
-49 HYVMTSDGIPLVFN
+49 HYVLTSDGIPLVFN
-63 AQLRNY
+63 ARQKNY
-69 EYADWKNGEV
+69 EYADWKDGKV
-79 QASGIKATEAS
+79 QASGIKAVEAS
-90 DRSAQVKKFIESQ
+90 ERTAKVKAFVESQ

-120 QQVFSARR
+120 QQTLSSRR
-128 NASLKNGINSAS
+128 NASLKVG
-140 PLSAVSSLVSRSSS
+140 S
-154 NPQEEKLNN
+154 NPQKEKLNN
-163 FPTTGEVHS
+163 FPTIGEVHS

-187 GSDAHQFFNSMLNEP
+187 GSDAHQFFNNMLNEP

-213 ARDFYVNSSNG
+213 ARDFYLNSSNG
-224 KFQPQFDVIGPVTLP
+224 RFQPQFDVIGPVTLP
-239 KKYSYY
+239 EKYSYY
-245 GANKGSSTDNPV
+245 GANKGSSVDNPV
-257 ALEEFVREAC
+257 RLEEFVREAC
-267 TLADPLVDFSQ
+267 TLAAPSVDFSQ
-278 YDHNQDGFIDN
+278 YDHNQDGYIDN

-309 PHSAYYA
+309 PHSAYYS
-316 DIAKEAGVTQKSLK
+316 DMAKDAGLSETSLK
-330 LDGIEV
+330 LNGVEV

-347 TIITPQPAGIGTFVH
+347 TLITPQPAGIGTFVH

-375 IYYGMA
+375 VNYGIT
-381 TFTPGSFDTMDRASY
+381 TFAPGSFDTMAQASY

-414 GWLDLTVLKNGVDTL
+414 GWLDLIVLKNGVDTL

-480 YEAKA
+480 YDAKA

-497 QRVDIVEADNKLTD
+497 QRLDIVEADNKLTD
-511 NTRSGDP
+511 NTRAGDP

-549 IINLML
+549 VINLML

-586 AKRYVLNIS
+586 AKQYVLNIS

-609 NKVYTAAQPSLHVEG
+609 NKVYTVAQPSLHVER

-682 MEVADDYVV
+682 MEAADDYVV

-698 ATEATQKGYDFSKE
+698 ATESTQKGYDFSKE
-712 LEGMPSLWK
+712 LDGMPSLWK

-727 VNNYGEESPCLRLN
+727 MNNYGEESPCLRLN

-751 VGHRISSVKF
+751 VGNRISSVKF

-772 LAVEAYQ
+772 LSVEAYR

-849 NGKTEFAFSGLDT
+849 NGKTEFAFSGLET

-869 VNASKKGELSYGS
+869 VNASKKGELSYSS

-896 SVTATPSRNGQKRYY
+896 SVTVTPSRNGQKRFY
-911 DLNGRRVPA
+911 DLNGRKVSA

>member
-1 MKKLIIF
+1 MKKIIIF
-8 SLLVVCFVQA
+8 SLLVVCFVQT

-34 DGSWITIQMHGDEHG
+34 DGSWLTIQMRGDEHG
-49 HYVMTSDGIPLVFN
+49 HYVLTSDGIPLVFN
-63 AQLRNY
+63 ARQENY
-69 EYADWKNGEV
+69 EYADWKDGKV
-79 QASGIKATEAS
+79 QASGIKAVEAS
-90 DRSAQVKKFIESQ
+90 ERTAKVKAFVESL

-120 QQVFSARR
+120 QQTLSSRR
-128 NASLKNGINSAS
+128 NASLKAG
-140 PLSAVSSLVSRSSS
+140 S
-154 NPQEEKLNN
+154 NPQKEKLNN
-163 FPTTGEVHS
+163 FPTIGEVHS

-187 GSDAHQFFNSMLNEP
+187 GSDAHQFFNNMLNEP

-213 ARDFYVNSSNG
+213 ARDFYLNSSNG
-224 KFQPQFDVIGPVTLP
+224 RFQPQFDVIGPVTLP
-239 KKYSYY
+239 EKYSYY
-245 GANKGSSTDNPV
+245 GANQGSSVDNP
-257 ALEEFVREAC
+257 ARLEQFVREAC

-278 YDHNQDGFIDN
+278 YDHNQDGYIDN

-309 PHSAYYA
+309 PHSAYYS
-316 DIAKEAGVTQKSLK
+316 DMAKDAGLSETSLK

-347 TIITPQPAGIGTFVH
+347 TLITPQPAGIGTFVH

-375 IYYGMA
+375 VNYGIT
-381 TFTPGSFDTMDRASY
+381 TFAPGSFDTMAQASY

-480 YEAKA
+480 YDAKA

-534 GGKVMSLDDIEEKDG
+534 GGKVMSLDDIEERDG

-595 SVVNGKKESLPLYN
+595 SVVNGKKEPLPLYN
-609 NKVYTAAQPSLHVEG
+609 NKVYTAAQPSLHVER

-682 MEVADDYVV
+682 MEAADDYVV

-727 VNNYGEESPCLRLN
+727 MNNYGEESPCLRLN

-751 VGHRISSVKF
+751 AGNRISSVKF

-911 DLNGRRVPA
+911 DLNGRRVSA
-920 KEMRHGIYIVKQGNS
+920 TEMRHGIYIVKQGNS

>member
-1 MKKLIIF
+1 M
-8 SLLVVCFVQA
+8 QA

-316 DIAKEAGVTQKSLK
+316 DIASQAGAAQTSLK
-330 LDGIEV
+330 LDGVEV

-375 IYYGMA
+375 VNYGIT
-381 TFTPGSFDTMDRASY
+381 TFAPGYFDTMAQASY

-437 SNKAYMVP
+437 SNKAYVVP

-480 YEAKA
+480 YDAKA

-595 SVVNGKKESLPLYN
+595 SVVNGKKEPLPLYN
-609 NKVYTAAQPSLHVEG
+609 NKVYTAAQPSLHVER

-635 QANRGSYSSD
+635 QASRGSYSSD

-682 MEVADDYVV
+682 MEAADDYVV

>member
-1 MKKLIIF
+1 M
-8 SLLVVCFVQA
+8 QT

-34 DGSWITIQMHGDEHG
+34 DGSWLTIQMRGDEHG
-49 HYVMTSDGIPLVFN
+49 HYVLTSDGIPLVFN
-63 AQLRNY
+63 ARQENY
-69 EYADWKNGEV
+69 EYADWKDGKV
-79 QASGIKATEAS
+79 QASGIKAVEAS
-90 DRSAQVKKFIESQ
+90 ERTAKVKAFVESL

-120 QQVFSARR
+120 QQTLSSRR
-128 NASLKNGINSAS
+128 NASLKAG
-140 PLSAVSSLVSRSSS
+140 S
-154 NPQEEKLNN
+154 NPQKEKLNN
-163 FPTTGEVHS
+163 FPTIGEVHS

-187 GSDAHQFFNSMLNEP
+187 GSDAHQFFNNMLNEP

-213 ARDFYVNSSNG
+213 ARDFYLNSSNG
-224 KFQPQFDVIGPVTLP
+224 RFQPQFDVIGPVTLP
-239 KKYSYY
+239 EKYSYY
-245 GANKGSSTDNPV
+245 GANQGSSVDNP
-257 ALEEFVREAC
+257 ARLEQFVREAC

-278 YDHNQDGFIDN
+278 YDHNQDGYIDN

-309 PHSAYYA
+309 PHSAYYS
-316 DIAKEAGVTQKSLK
+316 DMAKDAGLSETSLK
-330 LDGIEV
+330 LNGVEV

-347 TIITPQPAGIGTFVH
+347 TLITPQPAGIGTFVH

-375 IYYGMA
+375 VNYGMT
-381 TFTPGSFDTMDRASY
+381 TFAPGSFDTMAQASY

-414 GWLDLTVLKNGVDTL
+414 GWLDLTVLKNGVDSL

-437 SNKAYMVP
+437 SNKAYVVP
-445 VGGTNDQEYFIME
+445 VGGTNDEEYFIME
-458 NRQQKG
+458 NRQKKG

-480 YEAKA
+480 YDAKA

-511 NTRSGDP
+511 NTRAGDP

-645 VYTQQFTTA
+645 VYTQQLTTA

-682 MEVADDYVV
+682 MEAADDYVV

-712 LEGMPSLWK
+712 LDGMPSLWK

-727 VNNYGEESPCLRLN
+727 MNNYGEESPCLRLN

-751 VGHRISSVKF
+751 VGNRISSVKF

-849 NGKTEFAFSGLDT
+849 NGKTEFAFSGLET

-869 VNASKKGELSYGS
+869 VNASKKGELSYSS

-896 SVTATPSRNGQKRYY
+896 SVTVTPSRNGQKRFY
-911 DLNGRRVPA
+911 DLNGRRVSA
-920 KEMRHGIYIVKQGNS
+920 KEMRHGIYIVKQGNC

>member
-1 MKKLIIF
+1 MKKIIIF
-8 SLLVVCFVQA
+8 SLLVVCFVQT

-34 DGSWITIQMHGDEHG
+34 DGSWLTIQMRGDEHG
-49 HYVMTSDGIPLVFN
+49 HYVLTSDGIPLVFN
-63 AQLRNY
+63 ARQENY
-69 EYADWKNGEV
+69 EYADWKDGKV
-79 QASGIKATEAS
+79 QASGIKAVEAS
-90 DRSAQVKKFIESQ
+90 ERTAKVKAFVESL

-120 QQVFSARR
+120 QQTLSSRR
-128 NASLKNGINSAS
+128 NASLKAG
-140 PLSAVSSLVSRSSS
+140 S
-154 NPQEEKLNN
+154 NPQKEKLNN
-163 FPTTGEVHS
+163 FPTIGEVHS

-187 GSDAHQFFNSMLNEP
+187 GSDAHQFFNNMLNEP

-213 ARDFYVNSSNG
+213 ARDFYLNSSNG
-224 KFQPQFDVIGPVTLP
+224 RFQPQFDVIGPVTLP
-239 KKYSYY
+239 EKYSYY
-245 GANKGSSTDNPV
+245 GANQGSSVDNP
-257 ALEEFVREAC
+257 ARLEQFVREAC

-278 YDHNQDGFIDN
+278 YDHNQDGYIDN

-309 PHSAYYA
+309 PHSAYYS
-316 DIAKEAGVTQKSLK
+316 DMAKDAGLSETSLK

-347 TIITPQPAGIGTFVH
+347 TLITPQPAGIGTFVH

-375 IYYGMA
+375 VNYGMT
-381 TFTPGSFDTMDRASY
+381 TFAPGSFDTMAQASY

-414 GWLDLTVLKNGVDTL
+414 GWLDLTVLKNGVDSL

-437 SNKAYMVP
+437 SNKAYVVP
-445 VGGTNDQEYFIME
+445 VGGTNDEEYFIME

-480 YEAKA
+480 YDAKA

-511 NTRSGDP
+511 NTRAGDP

-645 VYTQQFTTA
+645 VYTQQLTTA

-682 MEVADDYVV
+682 MEAADDYVV

-712 LEGMPSLWK
+712 LDGMPSLWK

-727 VNNYGEESPCLRLN
+727 MNNYGEESPCLRLN

-751 VGHRISSVKF
+751 VGNRISSVKF

-779 NGEWKQIAT
+779 NREWKQIAT

-849 NGKTEFAFSGLDT
+849 NGKTEFAFSGLET

-869 VNASKKGELSYGS
+869 VNASKKGELSYSS

-896 SVTATPSRNGQKRYY
+896 SVTVTPSRNGQKRFY
-911 DLNGRRVPA
+911 DLNGRKVSA

>member
-1 MKKLIIF
+1 MKRIIIF
-8 SLLVVCFVQA
+8 SLLVVCFVQT

-34 DGSWITIQMHGDEHG
+34 DGSWLTIQMRGDEHG
-49 HYVMTSDGIPLVFN
+49 HYVLTSDGIPLVFN
-63 AQLRNY
+63 ARQKNY
-69 EYADWKNGEV
+69 EYADWKDGKV
-79 QASGIKATEAS
+79 QASGIKAVEAS
-90 DRSAQVKKFIESQ
+90 ERTAKVKAFVESQ

-120 QQVFSARR
+120 QQTLSSRR
-128 NASLKNGINSAS
+128 NVSLKA
-140 PLSAVSSLVSRSSS
+140 SS
-154 NPQEEKLNN
+154 NPQKEKLNN
-163 FPTTGEVHS
+163 FPTIGEVHS

-187 GSDAHQFFNSMLNEP
+187 GSDAHQFFNNMLNEP

-213 ARDFYVNSSNG
+213 ARDFYLNSSNG
-224 KFQPQFDVIGPVTLP
+224 RFQPQFDVIGPVTLP
-239 KKYSYY
+239 EKYSYY
-245 GANKGSSTDNPV
+245 GANKGSSVDNPV
-257 ALEEFVREAC
+257 RLEEFVREAC
-267 TLADPLVDFSQ
+267 TLAAPSVDFSQ

-302 GDGNAIW
+302 GDGNALW
-309 PHSAYYA
+309 PHSAYYS
-316 DIAKEAGVTQKSLK
+316 DIATQAGAAQTSLK
-330 LDGIEV
+330 LDGVEV

-375 IYYGMA
+375 VNYGIT
-381 TFTPGSFDTMDRASY
+381 TFAPGYFDTMAQASY

-414 GWLDLTVLKNGVDTL
+414 GWIDLTVLKNGVDTL

-437 SNKAYMVP
+437 SNKAYVVP

-480 YEAKA
+480 YDAKA
-485 WEKNELNITGTH
+485 WEKNELNITADH
-497 QRVDIVEADNKLTD
+497 QRVDIVEADKKLTD
-511 NTRSGDP
+511 NTRAGDP

-549 IINLML
+549 VINLML

-566 VKVTEVQDS
+566 VKVAEVQDS
-575 SIVVGWTDVPV
+575 SIVVGWTEVPV

-635 QANRGSYSSD
+635 QASRGSYSSD

-682 MEVADDYVV
+682 METADDYVV

-698 ATEATQKGYDFSKE
+698 ASEATQKGYDFSKE
-712 LEGMPSLWK
+712 LEGMPSLWE

-727 VNNYGEESPCLRLN
+727 MNYYGEETPCLRLN

-751 VGHRISSVKF
+751 ASNRISSVKF

-802 YDLPELAD
+802 YELPELAD

-849 NGKTEFAFSGLDT
+849 HGKTEFAFSGLES

-869 VNASKKGELSYGS
+869 VNGSKKGELSYNS

-896 SVTATPSRNGQKRYY
+896 SVTAIPSRHGKKVFY
-911 DLNGRRVPA
+911 DLNGRRVSD

>member
-1 MKKLIIF
+1 M
-8 SLLVVCFVQA
+8 QT

-34 DGSWITIQMHGDEHG
+34 DGFWLTIQMRGDEHG
-49 HYVMTSDGIPLVFN
+49 HYVLTSDGIPLVFN
-63 AQLRNY
+63 ARQENY
-69 EYADWKNGEV
+69 EYADWKDGKV
-79 QASGIKATEAS
+79 QASGIKAVEAS
-90 DRSAQVKKFIESQ
+90 ERTAKVKAFVESL

-120 QQVFSARR
+120 QQTLSSRR
-128 NASLKNGINSAS
+128 NASLKAG
-140 PLSAVSSLVSRSSS
+140 S
-154 NPQEEKLNN
+154 NPQKEKLNN
-163 FPTTGEVHS
+163 FPTIGEVHS

-187 GSDAHQFFNSMLNEP
+187 GSDAHQFFNNMLNEP

-213 ARDFYVNSSNG
+213 ARDFYLNSSNG
-224 KFQPQFDVIGPVTLP
+224 RFQPQFDVIGPVTLP
-239 KKYSYY
+239 EKYSYY
-245 GANKGSSTDNPV
+245 GANKGSSVDNP
-257 ALEEFVREAC
+257 ARLEQFVREAC

-278 YDHNQDGFIDN
+278 YDHNQDGYIDN

-309 PHSAYYA
+309 PHSAYYS
-316 DIAKEAGVTQKSLK
+316 DMAKDAGLSETSLK

-347 TIITPQPAGIGTFVH
+347 TLITPQPAGIGTFVH

-375 IYYGMA
+375 VNYGMT
-381 TFTPGSFDTMDRASY
+381 TFAPGSFDTMAQASY

-414 GWLDLTVLKNGVDTL
+414 GWLDLTVLKNGVDSL

-437 SNKAYMVP
+437 SNKAYVVP
-445 VGGTNDQEYFIME
+445 VGGTNDEEYFIME
-458 NRQQKG
+458 NRQKKG

-480 YEAKA
+480 YDAKA

-511 NTRSGDP
+511 NTRAGDP

-635 QANRGSYSSD
+635 QANRGSYSSA
-645 VYTQQFTTA
+645 VYTQQLTTA

-669 AVGKTGFTASWKG
+669 AVGKTGFTASWEG
-682 MEVADDYVV
+682 MEAADDYVV

-698 ATEATQKGYDFSKE
+698 ATEATQKGYDFSDE

-727 VNNYGEESPCLRLN
+727 MNNYGEESPCLRLN

-751 VGHRISSVKF
+751 VGNRISSVKF

-849 NGKTEFAFSGLDT
+849 NGKTEFAFSGLET

-869 VNASKKGELSYGS
+869 VNASKKGELSYSS

-896 SVTATPSRNGQKRYY
+896 SVTVTPSRNGQKRFY
-911 DLNGRRVPA
+911 DLNGRRASA
-920 KEMRHGIYIVKQGNS
+920 KEMRHGIYIVKQGNC

>member
-1 MKKLIIF
+1 MKKIIIF
-8 SLLVVCFVQA
+8 SLLVVCFVQT

-34 DGSWITIQMHGDEHG
+34 DGSWLTIQMRGDEHG
-49 HYVMTSDGIPLVFN
+49 HYVLTSDGIPLVFN
-63 AQLRNY
+63 ARQENY
-69 EYADWKNGEV
+69 EYADWKDGKV
-79 QASGIKATEAS
+79 QASGIKAVEAS
-90 DRSAQVKKFIESQ
+90 ERTAKVKVFVESL

-120 QQVFSARR
+120 QQTLSSRR
-128 NASLKNGINSAS
+128 NASLKAG
-140 PLSAVSSLVSRSSS
+140 S
-154 NPQEEKLNN
+154 NPQKEKLNN
-163 FPTTGEVHS
+163 FPTIGEVHS

-187 GSDAHQFFNSMLNEP
+187 GSDAHQFFNNMLNEP

-213 ARDFYVNSSNG
+213 ARDFYLNSSNG
-224 KFQPQFDVIGPVTLP
+224 RFQPQFDVIGPVTLP
-239 KKYSYY
+239 EKYSYY
-245 GANKGSSTDNPV
+245 GANQGSSVDNP
-257 ALEEFVREAC
+257 ARLEQFVREAC

-278 YDHNQDGFIDN
+278 YDHNQDGYIDN

-309 PHSAYYA
+309 PHSAYYS
-316 DIAKEAGVTQKSLK
+316 DMAKDAGLSETSLK

-347 TIITPQPAGIGTFVH
+347 TLITPQPAGIGTFVH

-375 IYYGMA
+375 VNYGMT
-381 TFTPGSFDTMDRASY
+381 TFAPGSFDTMAQASY

-414 GWLDLTVLKNGVDTL
+414 GWLDLTVLKNGVDSL

-437 SNKAYMVP
+437 SNKAYVVP
-445 VGGTNDQEYFIME
+445 VGGTNDEEYFIME
-458 NRQQKG
+458 NRQKKG

-480 YEAKA
+480 YDAKA

-511 NTRSGDP
+511 NTRAGDP

-635 QANRGSYSSD
+635 QATRGSYSSA
-645 VYTQQFTTA
+645 VYTQQLTTA

-669 AVGKTGFTASWKG
+669 AVGKTGFTASWEG
-682 MEVADDYVV
+682 MEAADDYVV

-698 ATEATQKGYDFSKE
+698 ATAATQKGYDFSDE

-727 VNNYGEESPCLRLN
+727 MNNYGEESPCLRLN

-751 VGHRISSVKF
+751 VGNRISSVKF

-849 NGKTEFAFSGLDT
+849 NGKTEFAFSGLET

-869 VNASKKGELSYGS
+869 VNASKKGELSYSS

-896 SVTATPSRNGQKRYY
+896 SVTVTPSRNGQKRFY
-911 DLNGRRVPA
+911 DLNGRRVSA
-920 KEMRHGIYIVKQGNS
+920 KEMRHGIYIVKQGNC

>member
-1 MKKLIIF
+1 MKKIIIL
-8 SLLVVCFVQA
+8 SLLVVCFVQT

-34 DGSWITIQMHGDEHG
+34 DGSWLTIQMRGDEHG
-49 HYVMTSDGIPLVFN
+49 HYVLTSDGIPLVFN
-63 AQLRNY
+63 ARQENY
-69 EYADWKNGEV
+69 EYADWKDGKV
-79 QASGIKATEAS
+79 QASGIKAVEAS
-90 DRSAQVKKFIESQ
+90 ERTAKVKAFVESL

-120 QQVFSARR
+120 QQTLSSRR
-128 NASLKNGINSAS
+128 NASLKAG
-140 PLSAVSSLVSRSSS
+140 S
-154 NPQEEKLNN
+154 NPQKEKLNN
-163 FPTTGEVHS
+163 FPTIGEVHS

-187 GSDAHQFFNSMLNEP
+187 GSDAHQFFNNMLNEP

-213 ARDFYVNSSNG
+213 ARDFYLNSSNG
-224 KFQPQFDVIGPVTLP
+224 RFQPQFDVIGPVTLSE
-239 KKYSYY
+239 KYSYY
-245 GANKGSSTDNPV
+245 GANQGSSVDNP
-257 ALEEFVREAC
+257 ARLEQFVREAC

-278 YDHNQDGFIDN
+278 YDHNQDGYIDN

-309 PHSAYYA
+309 PHSAYYS
-316 DIAKEAGVTQKSLK
+316 DMAKDAGLSETSLK
-330 LDGIEV
+330 LNGVEV

-347 TIITPQPAGIGTFVH
+347 TLITPQPAGIGTFVH

-375 IYYGMA
+375 VNYGMT
-381 TFTPGSFDTMDRASY
+381 TFAPGSFDTMAQASY

-414 GWLDLTVLKNGVDTL
+414 GWLDLTVLKNGVDSL

-437 SNKAYMVP
+437 SNKAYVVP
-445 VGGTNDQEYFIME
+445 VGGTNDEEYFIME
-458 NRQQKG
+458 NRQKKG

-480 YEAKA
+480 YDAKA

-511 NTRSGDP
+511 NTRAGDP

-645 VYTQQFTTA
+645 VYTQQLTTA

-669 AVGKTGFTASWKG
+669 AVGKTGFTASWEG
-682 MEVADDYVV
+682 MEAADDYVV

-698 ATEATQKGYDFSKE
+698 ATEATLNGYDFSDE

-727 VNNYGEESPCLRLN
+727 MNNYGEESPCLRLN

-751 VGHRISSVKF
+751 VGNRISSVKF

-779 NGEWKQIAT
+779 NREWKQIAT

-849 NGKTEFAFSGLDT
+849 NGKTEFAFSGLET

-869 VNASKKGELSYGS
+869 VNASKKGELSYSS

-896 SVTATPSRNGQKRYY
+896 SVTVTPSRNGQKRFY
-911 DLNGRRVPA
+911 DLNGRRVSA
-920 KEMRHGIYIVKQGNS
+920 KEMRHGIYIVKQGNC

>member
-1 MKKLIIF
+1 MKRIIIF
-8 SLLVVCFVQA
+8 SLLVVCFVQT

-34 DGSWITIQMHGDEHG
+34 DGSWLTIQMRGDEHG
-49 HYVMTSDGIPLVFN
+49 HYVLTSDGIPLVFN
-63 AQLRNY
+63 ARQKNY
-69 EYADWKNGEV
+69 EYADWKNGKV
-79 QASGIKATEAS
+79 QASGFKATDVSE
-90 DRSAQVKKFIESQ
+90 RSAQVKSFIQAQ

-120 QQVFSARR
+120 QQTLSSRR
-128 NASLKNGINSAS
+128 NVSLKA
-140 PLSAVSSLVSRSSS
+140 SS

-163 FPTTGEVHS
+163 FPTIGEVHS

-187 GSDAHQFFNSMLNEP
+187 GSDAHQFFGNMLNEP

-213 ARDFYVNSSNG
+213 ARDFYLNSSNG
-224 KFQPQFDVIGPVTLP
+224 RFQPKFDVIGPVTLP
-239 KKYSYY
+239 EKYSYY
-245 GANKGSSTDNPV
+245 GANKGSSVDNPV
-257 ALEEFVREAC
+257 RLEEFVREAC
-267 TLADPLVDFSQ
+267 KLADPSVDFSQ

-309 PHSAYYA
+309 PHSAYYS
-316 DIAKEAGVTQKSLK
+316 DIASQAGAAQTSLK
-330 LDGIEV
+330 LDGVEV

-375 IYYGMA
+375 VNYGIT
-381 TFTPGSFDTMDRASY
+381 TFAPGYFDTMAQASY

-437 SNKAYMVP
+437 SNKAYVVP

-480 YEAKA
+480 YDAKA

-575 SIVVGWTDVPV
+575 SIVVGWTAVPV

-595 SVVNGKKESLPLYN
+595 SVVNGKKEPLPLYN
-609 NKVYTAAQPSLHVEG
+609 NKVYTAAQPSLHVER

-635 QANRGSYSSD
+635 QASRGSYSSD

-682 MEVADDYVV
+682 MEAADDYVV

>member
-1 MKKLIIF
+1 MKKIIIF
-8 SLLVVCFVQA
+8 SLLVVCFVQT

-34 DGSWITIQMHGDEHG
+34 DGSWLTIQMRGDEHG
-49 HYVMTSDGIPLVFN
+49 HYVLTSDGIPLVFN
-63 AQLRNY
+63 ARQENY
-69 EYADWKNGEV
+69 EYADWKDGKV
-79 QASGIKATEAS
+79 QASGIKAVEAS
-90 DRSAQVKKFIESQ
+90 ERTAKVKAFVESL

-120 QQVFSARR
+120 QQTLSSRR
-128 NASLKNGINSAS
+128 NASLKAG
-140 PLSAVSSLVSRSSS
+140 S
-154 NPQEEKLNN
+154 NPQKEKLNN
-163 FPTTGEVHS
+163 FPTIGEVHS

-187 GSDAHQFFNSMLNEP
+187 GSDAHQFFNNMLNEP

-213 ARDFYVNSSNG
+213 ARDFYLNSSNG
-224 KFQPQFDVIGPVTLP
+224 RFQPQFDVIGPVTLP
-239 KKYSYY
+239 EKYSYY
-245 GANKGSSTDNPV
+245 GANQGSSVDNP
-257 ALEEFVREAC
+257 ARLEQFVREAC

-278 YDHNQDGFIDN
+278 YDHNQDGYIDN

-302 GDGNAIW
+302 GDGNALW
-309 PHSAYYA
+309 PHSAYYS
-316 DIAKEAGVTQKSLK
+316 DIATQAGAAQTSLK
-330 LDGIEV
+330 LNGVEV

-347 TIITPQPAGIGTFVH
+347 TLITPQPAGIGTFVH

-375 IYYGMA
+375 VNYGIT
-381 TFTPGSFDTMDRASY
+381 TFAPGSFDTMAQASY

-414 GWLDLTVLKNGVDTL
+414 GWLDLTMLKNGVDTL

-445 VGGTNDQEYFIME
+445 VGGSNDQEYFIME

-480 YEAKA
+480 YDAKA

-511 NTRSGDP
+511 NTRAGDP

-609 NKVYTAAQPSLHVEG
+609 NKVYTAAQPSLHVDG

-645 VYTQQFTTA
+645 VYTQQLTTA

-669 AVGKTGFTASWKG
+669 AVGKTGFTASWEG
-682 MEVADDYVV
+682 MEAADDYVV

-698 ATEATQKGYDFSKE
+698 ATEATQKGYDFSDE

-727 VNNYGEESPCLRLN
+727 MNNYGEESPCLRLN

-751 VGHRISSVKF
+751 VGNRISSVKF

-779 NGEWKQIAT
+779 NREWKQIAT

-849 NGKTEFAFSGLDT
+849 NGKTEFAFSGLET

-869 VNASKKGELSYGS
+869 VNASKKGELSYSS

-896 SVTATPSRNGQKRYY
+896 SVTATPSRNGQKRFY
-911 DLNGRRVPA
+911 DLNGRRVSA

>member
-1 MKKLIIF
+1 MKKIIIF
-8 SLLVVCFVQA
+8 SLLVVCFVQT

-34 DGSWITIQMHGDEHG
+34 DGSWLTIQMRGDEHG
-49 HYVMTSDGIPLVFN
+49 HYVLTSDGIPLVFN
-63 AQLRNY
+63 ARQENY
-69 EYADWKNGEV
+69 EYADWKDGKV
-79 QASGIKATEAS
+79 QASGIKAVEAS
-90 DRSAQVKKFIESQ
+90 ERTAKVKAFVESL

-120 QQVFSARR
+120 QQTLSSRR
-128 NASLKNGINSAS
+128 NASLKAG
-140 PLSAVSSLVSRSSS
+140 S
-154 NPQEEKLNN
+154 NPQKEKLNN
-163 FPTTGEVHS
+163 FPTIGEVHS

-187 GSDAHQFFNSMLNEP
+187 GSDAHQFFNNMLNEP

-213 ARDFYVNSSNG
+213 ARDFYLNSSNG
-224 KFQPQFDVIGPVTLP
+224 RFQPQFDVIGPVTLP
-239 KKYSYY
+239 EKYSYY
-245 GANKGSSTDNPV
+245 GANQGSSVDNP
-257 ALEEFVREAC
+257 ARLEQFVREAC

-278 YDHNQDGFIDN
+278 YDHNQDGYIDN

-309 PHSAYYA
+309 PHSAYYS
-316 DIAKEAGVTQKSLK
+316 DMAKDAGLSETSLK

-347 TIITPQPAGIGTFVH
+347 TLITPQPAGIGTFVH

-375 IYYGMA
+375 VNYGMT
-381 TFTPGSFDTMDRASY
+381 TFAPGSFDTMAQASY

-414 GWLDLTVLKNGVDTL
+414 GWLDLTVLKNGVDSL

-437 SNKAYMVP
+437 SNKAYVVP
-445 VGGTNDQEYFIME
+445 VGGTNDEEYFIME
-458 NRQQKG
+458 NRQKKG

-480 YEAKA
+480 YDAKA

-511 NTRSGDP
+511 NTRAGDP

-645 VYTQQFTTA
+645 VYTQQLTTA

-682 MEVADDYVV
+682 MEAADDYVV
-691 TLHKLVY
+691 ILHKLVY

-712 LEGMPSLWK
+712 LDGMPSLWE

-727 VNNYGEESPCLRLN
+727 MNNYGEESPCLRLN

-751 VGHRISSVKF
+751 AGNRISSVKF

-849 NGKTEFAFSGLDT
+849 NGKTEFAFSGLET

-869 VNASKKGELSYGS
+869 VNASKKGELSYSS

-896 SVTATPSRNGQKRYY
+896 SVTATPSRNGQKRFY
-911 DLNGRRVPA
+911 DLNGRKVSA

>member
-1 MKKLIIF
+1 MKKIIIF
-8 SLLVVCFVQA
+8 SLLVVCFVQT

-34 DGSWITIQMHGDEHG
+34 DGSWLTIQMRGDEHG
-49 HYVMTSDGIPLVFN
+49 HYVLTSDGIPLVFN
-63 AQLRNY
+63 ARQENY
-69 EYADWKNGEV
+69 EYADWKDGKV
-79 QASGIKATEAS
+79 QASGIKAVEAS
-90 DRSAQVKKFIESQ
+90 ERTAKVKAFVESL

-120 QQVFSARR
+120 QQTLSSRR
-128 NASLKNGINSAS
+128 NASLKAG
-140 PLSAVSSLVSRSSS
+140 S
-154 NPQEEKLNN
+154 NPQKEKLNN
-163 FPTTGEVHS
+163 FPTIGEVHS

-187 GSDAHQFFNSMLNEP
+187 GSDAHQFFNNMLNEP

-213 ARDFYVNSSNG
+213 ARDFYLNSSNG
-224 KFQPQFDVIGPVTLP
+224 RFQPQFDVIGPVTLP
-239 KKYSYY
+239 EKYSYY
-245 GANKGSSTDNPV
+245 GANQGSSVDNP
-257 ALEEFVREAC
+257 ARLEQFVREAC

-278 YDHNQDGFIDN
+278 YDHNQDGYIDN

-309 PHSAYYA
+309 PHSAYYS
-316 DIAKEAGVTQKSLK
+316 DMAKDAGLSETSLK

-347 TIITPQPAGIGTFVH
+347 TLITPQPAGIGTFVH

-375 IYYGMA
+375 VNYGMT
-381 TFTPGSFDTMDRASY
+381 TFAPGSFDTMAQASY

-414 GWLDLTVLKNGVDTL
+414 GWLDLTVLKNGVDSL

-437 SNKAYMVP
+437 SNKAYVVP
-445 VGGTNDQEYFIME
+445 VGGTNDEEYFIME
-458 NRQQKG
+458 NRQKKG

-480 YEAKA
+480 YDAKA

-511 NTRSGDP
+511 NTRAGDP

-645 VYTQQFTTA
+645 VYTQQLTTA

-682 MEVADDYVV
+682 MEAADDYVV

-698 ATEATQKGYDFSKE
+698 ATESTQKGYDFSDE
-712 LEGMPSLWK
+712 LEGMPSLWE

-727 VNNYGEESPCLRLN
+727 MNNYGEESPCLRLN

-751 VGHRISSVKF
+751 AGNRISSVKF
-761 FAKSSSSTKAT
+761 FAKSSPSTKAT

-849 NGKTEFAFSGLDT
+849 NGKTEFAFSGLET

-869 VNASKKGELSYGS
+869 VNASKKGELSYSS

-896 SVTATPSRNGQKRYY
+896 SVTATPSRNGQKRFY
-911 DLNGRRVPA
+911 DLNGRRVSA
-920 KEMRHGIYIVKQGNS
+920 KEMRYGIYIVKQGNS

>member
-375 IYYGMA
+375 IYNGMA

-480 YEAKA
+480 YDAKA

-595 SVVNGKKESLPLYN
+595 SVVNGKKEPLPLYN
-609 NKVYTAAQPSLHVEG
+609 NKVYTAAQPSLHVER

-682 MEVADDYVV
+682 MEAADDYVV

-727 VNNYGEESPCLRLN
+727 MNNYGEESPCLRLN

-751 VGHRISSVKF
+751 AGNRISSVKF

-840 VAAYQKVST
+840 VTAYQKVST

-911 DLNGRRVPA
+911 DLNGRRVSA
-920 KEMRHGIYIVKQGNS
+920 TEMRHGIYIVKQGNS

>member
-1 MKKLIIF
+1 MKKIIIL
-8 SLLVVCFVQA
+8 SLLVVCFVQT

-34 DGSWITIQMHGDEHG
+34 DGSWLTIQMRGDEHG
-49 HYVMTSDGIPLVFN
+49 HYVLTSDGIPLVFN
-63 AQLRNY
+63 ARQENY
-69 EYADWKNGEV
+69 EYADWKDGKV
-79 QASGIKATEAS
+79 QASGIKAVEAS
-90 DRSAQVKKFIESQ
+90 ERTAKVKAFVESL

-120 QQVFSARR
+120 QQTLSSRR
-128 NASLKNGINSAS
+128 NASLKAG
-140 PLSAVSSLVSRSSS
+140 S
-154 NPQEEKLNN
+154 NPQKEKLNN
-163 FPTTGEVHS
+163 FPTIGEVHS

-187 GSDAHQFFNSMLNEP
+187 GSDAHQFFNNMLNEP

-213 ARDFYVNSSNG
+213 ARDFYLNSSNG
-224 KFQPQFDVIGPVTLP
+224 RFQPQFDVIGPVTLP
-239 KKYSYY
+239 EKYSYY
-245 GANKGSSTDNPV
+245 GANQGSSVDNP
-257 ALEEFVREAC
+257 ARLEQFVREAC

-278 YDHNQDGFIDN
+278 YDHNQDGYIDN

-309 PHSAYYA
+309 PHSAYYS
-316 DIAKEAGVTQKSLK
+316 DMAKDAGLSETSLK
-330 LDGIEV
+330 LNGVEV

-347 TIITPQPAGIGTFVH
+347 TLITPQPAGIGTFVH

-375 IYYGMA
+375 VNYGMT
-381 TFTPGSFDTMDRASY
+381 TFAPGSFDTMAQASY

-414 GWLDLTVLKNGVDTL
+414 GWLDLTVLKNGVDSL

-437 SNKAYMVP
+437 SNKAYVVP
-445 VGGTNDQEYFIME
+445 VGGTNDEEYFIME
-458 NRQQKG
+458 NRQKKG

-480 YEAKA
+480 YDAKA

-511 NTRSGDP
+511 NTRAGDP

-645 VYTQQFTTA
+645 VYTQQLTTA

-669 AVGKTGFTASWKG
+669 AVGKTGFTASWEG
-682 MEVADDYVV
+682 MEAADDYVV

-698 ATEATQKGYDFSKE
+698 ATEATLNGYDFSDE

-727 VNNYGEESPCLRLN
+727 MNNYGEESPCLRLN

-751 VGHRISSVKF
+751 VGNRISSVKF

-849 NGKTEFAFSGLDT
+849 NGKTEFAFSGLET

-869 VNASKKGELSYGS
+869 VNASKKGELSYSS

-896 SVTATPSRNGQKRYY
+896 SVTVTPSRNGQKRFY
-911 DLNGRRVPA
+911 DLNGRRVSA
-920 KEMRHGIYIVKQGNS
+920 KEMRHGIYIVKQGNC

>member
-1 MKKLIIF
+1 MKRIIIF
-8 SLLVVCFVQA
+8 SLLVVCFVQT

-34 DGSWITIQMHGDEHG
+34 DGSWLTIQMRGDEHG
-49 HYVMTSDGIPLVFN
+49 HYVLTSDGIPLVFN
-63 AQLRNY
+63 ARQKNY
-69 EYADWKNGEV
+69 EYADWKDGKV
-79 QASGIKATEAS
+79 QASGIKAVEAS
-90 DRSAQVKKFIESQ
+90 ERTAKVKAFVESQ

-120 QQVFSARR
+120 QQTLSSRR
-128 NASLKNGINSAS
+128 NASLKAG
-140 PLSAVSSLVSRSSS
+140 S
-154 NPQEEKLNN
+154 NPQKEKLNN
-163 FPTTGEVHS
+163 FPTIGEVHS

-187 GSDAHQFFNSMLNEP
+187 GSDAHQFFNNMLNEP

-213 ARDFYVNSSNG
+213 ARDFYLNSSNG
-224 KFQPQFDVIGPVTLP
+224 RFQPQFDVIGPVTLP
-239 KKYSYY
+239 EKYSYY
-245 GANKGSSTDNPV
+245 GANQGSSVDNP
-257 ALEEFVREAC
+257 ARLEQFVREAC

-278 YDHNQDGFIDN
+278 YDHNQDGYIDN

-309 PHSAYYA
+309 PHSAYYS
-316 DIAKEAGVTQKSLK
+316 DMAKDAGLSETSLK
-330 LDGIEV
+330 LNGVEV

-347 TIITPQPAGIGTFVH
+347 TLITPQPAGIGTFVH

-375 IYYGMA
+375 VNYGMT
-381 TFTPGSFDTMDRASY
+381 TFAPGSFDTMAQASY

-414 GWLDLTVLKNGVDTL
+414 GWLDLTVLKNGVDSL

-437 SNKAYMVP
+437 SNKAYVVP
-445 VGGTNDQEYFIME
+445 VGGTNDEEYFIME
-458 NRQQKG
+458 NRQKKG

-480 YEAKA
+480 YDAKA

-511 NTRSGDP
+511 NTRAGDP

-586 AKRYVLNIS
+586 AKRYILNIS
-595 SVVNGKKESLPLYN
+595 SVVNGKKEPLPLYN
-609 NKVYTAAQPSLHVEG
+609 NKVYTAAQPSLHVER

-682 MEVADDYVV
+682 MEAADDYVV

-727 VNNYGEESPCLRLN
+727 MNNYGEESPCLRLN

-751 VGHRISSVKF
+751 AGNRISSVKF

-882 KELIVTPASSTGIS
+882 KELIVIPASSTGIS
-896 SVTATPSRNGQKRYY
+896 SVTATPSRNEQKRYY
-911 DLNGRRVPA
+911 DLNGRRVSA
-920 KEMRHGIYIVKQGNS
+920 TEMRHGIYIVKQGNS

>member
-1 MKKLIIF
+1 M
-8 SLLVVCFVQA
+8 QT

-34 DGSWITIQMHGDEHG
+34 DGSWLTIQMRGDEHG
-49 HYVMTSDGIPLVFN
+49 HYVLTSDGIPLVFN
-63 AQLRNY
+63 ARQRNY
-69 EYADWKNGEV
+69 EYADWKDGKV
-79 QASGIKATEAS
+79 QASGIKAAEAS
-90 DRSAQVKKFIESQ
+90 ERTAKVKAFVKSQ

-120 QQVFSARR
+120 QQVLSSRR
-128 NASLKNGINSAS
+128 NVSLKA
-140 PLSAVSSLVSRSSS
+140 SS
-154 NPQEEKLNN
+154 NPQKEKLNN
-163 FPTTGEVHS
+163 FPTIGEVHS

-187 GSDAHQFFNSMLNEP
+187 GSDAHQFFNNMLNEP

-213 ARDFYVNSSNG
+213 ARDFYLNSSNG
-224 KFQPQFDVIGPVTLP
+224 RFQPKFDVIGPVTLP
-239 KKYSYY
+239 EKYSYY
-245 GANKGSSTDNPV
+245 GANKGSSVDNPV
-257 ALEEFVREAC
+257 RLEEFVREAC
-267 TLADPLVDFSQ
+267 TLADPSVDFSQ

-302 GDGNAIW
+302 GDGNALW
-309 PHSAYYA
+309 PHSAYYS
-316 DIAKEAGVTQKSLK
+316 DIASQAGAAQTSLK
-330 LDGIEV
+330 LDGVEV

-375 IYYGMA
+375 VNYGIT
-381 TFTPGSFDTMDRASY
+381 TFAPGYFDTMAQASY

-414 GWLDLTVLKNGVDTL
+414 GWIDLTVLKNGVDTL

-437 SNKAYMVP
+437 SNKAYVVP

-464 WDAFIPG
+464 WDKFIPG

-480 YEAKA
+480 YDAKA
-485 WEKNELNITGTH
+485 WEKNELNITADH

-511 NTRSGDP
+511 NTRAGDP

-549 IINLML
+549 AINLML

-635 QANRGSYSSD
+635 QASRGSYSSD

-682 MEVADDYVV
+682 MEAADDYVV

-698 ATEATQKGYDFSKE
+698 ASETTQKGYDFSKE
-712 LEGMPSLWK
+712 LEGMPSLWE

-727 VNNYGEESPCLRLN
+727 MNYYGEETPCLRLN
-741 KIDTYLKMAS
+741 KIDTYLKMAFAS
-751 VGHRISSVKF
+751 NRISSVKF

-849 NGKTEFAFSGLDT
+849 QGKTEFAFSGLES

-869 VNASKKGELSYGS
+869 VNGSKKGELSYNS

-896 SVTATPSRNGQKRYY
+896 SVTATPSRNGKKVFY
-911 DLNGRRVPA
+911 DLNGRRVSA
-920 KEMRHGIYIVKQGNS
+920 KEMRHGIYIVKLGNS

>member
-69 EYADWKNGEV
+69 EYANWKNGEV

-111 FKRARLQQL
+111 FKRARQQQL
-120 QQVFSARR
+120 QQVLSSRR

-480 YEAKA
+480 YDAKA

-595 SVVNGKKESLPLYN
+595 SVVNGKKEPLPLYN
-609 NKVYTAAQPSLHVEG
+609 NKVYTAAQPSLHVER

-682 MEVADDYVV
+682 MEAADDYVV

-727 VNNYGEESPCLRLN
+727 MNNYGEESPCLRLN

-751 VGHRISSVKF
+751 AGNRISSVKF

-788 LQGGADM
+788 LQGGTDM

-869 VNASKKGELSYGS
+869 VNASKKGELSYSS

>member
-375 IYYGMA
+375 IYNGMA

-480 YEAKA
+480 YDAKA

-595 SVVNGKKESLPLYN
+595 SVVNGKKEPLPLYN

-624 LSPETTYEITL
+624 LSPETAYEITL

-682 MEVADDYVV
+682 MEAADDYVV

-727 VNNYGEESPCLRLN
+727 MNNYGEESPCLRLN

-788 LQGGADM
+788 LQGGTDM

-869 VNASKKGELSYGS
+869 VNASKKGELSYSS

-911 DLNGRRVPA
+911 DLNGRRVSA
-920 KEMRHGIYIVKQGNS
+920 TEMRHGIYIVKQGNS

>member
-1 MKKLIIF
+1 MKRIIIF
-8 SLLVVCFVQA
+8 SLLVVCFVQT

-34 DGSWITIQMHGDEHG
+34 DGSWLTIQMRGDEHG
-49 HYVMTSDGIPLVFN
+49 HYVLTSDGIPLVFN
-63 AQLRNY
+63 ARQKNY
-69 EYADWKNGEV
+69 EYADWKDGKV
-79 QASGIKATEAS
+79 QASGIKAVEAS
-90 DRSAQVKKFIESQ
+90 ERTAKVKAFVESQ

-120 QQVFSARR
+120 QQTLSSRR
-128 NASLKNGINSAS
+128 NASLKAG
-140 PLSAVSSLVSRSSS
+140 S
-154 NPQEEKLNN
+154 NPQKEKLNN
-163 FPTTGEVHS
+163 FPTIGEVHS

-187 GSDAHQFFNSMLNEP
+187 GSDAHQFFNNMLNEP

-213 ARDFYVNSSNG
+213 ARDFYLNSSNG
-224 KFQPQFDVIGPVTLP
+224 RFQPQFDVIGPVTLP
-239 KKYSYY
+239 EKYSYY
-245 GANKGSSTDNPV
+245 GANQGSSVDNP
-257 ALEEFVREAC
+257 ARLEQFVREAC

-278 YDHNQDGFIDN
+278 YDHNQDGYIDN

-309 PHSAYYA
+309 PHSAYYS
-316 DIAKEAGVTQKSLK
+316 DMAKDAGLSETSLK

-347 TIITPQPAGIGTFVH
+347 TLITPQPAGIGTFVH

-375 IYYGMA
+375 VNYGMT
-381 TFTPGSFDTMDRASY
+381 TFAPGSFDTMAQASY

-480 YEAKA
+480 YDAKA

-497 QRVDIVEADNKLTD
+497 QRLDIVEADNKLTD
-511 NTRSGDP
+511 NTRAGDP

-609 NKVYTAAQPSLHVEG
+609 NKVYTAAQPSLHVER

-682 MEVADDYVV
+682 MEAADDYVV

-727 VNNYGEESPCLRLN
+727 MNNYGEESPCLRLN

-751 VGHRISSVKF
+751 AGNRISSVKF

-849 NGKTEFAFSGLDT
+849 NGKTEFAFSGLET

-869 VNASKKGELSYGS
+869 VNASKKGELSYSS

-896 SVTATPSRNGQKRYY
+896 SVTATPSRNGQKRFY
-911 DLNGRRVPA
+911 DLNGRRVSA
-920 KEMRHGIYIVKQGNS
+920 KEMRYGIYIVKQGNS

>member
-1 MKKLIIF
+1 M
-8 SLLVVCFVQA
+8 QT

-34 DGSWITIQMHGDEHG
+34 DGSWLTIQMRGDEHG
-49 HYVMTSDGIPLVFN
+49 HYVLTSDGIPLVFN
-63 AQLRNY
+63 ARQENY
-69 EYADWKNGEV
+69 EYADWKDGKV
-79 QASGIKATEAS
+79 QASGIKAVEAS
-90 DRSAQVKKFIESQ
+90 ERTAKVKAFVESL

-120 QQVFSARR
+120 QQTLSSRR
-128 NASLKNGINSAS
+128 NASLKAG
-140 PLSAVSSLVSRSSS
+140 S
-154 NPQEEKLNN
+154 NPQKEKLNN
-163 FPTTGEVHS
+163 FPTIGEVHS

-187 GSDAHQFFNSMLNEP
+187 GSDAHQFFNNMLNEP

-213 ARDFYVNSSNG
+213 ARDFYLNSSNG
-224 KFQPQFDVIGPVTLP
+224 RFQPQFDVIGPVTLP
-239 KKYSYY
+239 EKYSYY
-245 GANKGSSTDNPV
+245 GANQGSSVDNP
-257 ALEEFVREAC
+257 ARLEQFVREAC

-278 YDHNQDGFIDN
+278 YDHNQDGYIDN

-309 PHSAYYA
+309 PHSAYYS
-316 DIAKEAGVTQKSLK
+316 DMAKDAGLSETSLK

-347 TIITPQPAGIGTFVH
+347 TLITPQPAGIGTFVH

-375 IYYGMA
+375 VNYGMT
-381 TFTPGSFDTMDRASY
+381 TFAPGSFDTMAQASY

-414 GWLDLTVLKNGVDTL
+414 GWLDLTVLKNGVDSL

-437 SNKAYMVP
+437 SNKAYVVP
-445 VGGTNDQEYFIME
+445 VGGTNDEEYFIME
-458 NRQQKG
+458 NRQKKG

-480 YEAKA
+480 YDAKA

-511 NTRSGDP
+511 NTRAGDP

-682 MEVADDYVV
+682 MEAADDYVV

-712 LEGMPSLWK
+712 LDGMPSLWK

-727 VNNYGEESPCLRLN
+727 MNNYGEESPCLRLN

-751 VGHRISSVKF
+751 AGNRISSVKF

-849 NGKTEFAFSGLDT
+849 NGKTEFAFSGLET

-869 VNASKKGELSYGS
+869 VNASKKGELSYSS

-896 SVTATPSRNGQKRYY
+896 SVTATPSRNGQKRFY
-911 DLNGRRVPA
+911 DLNGRRVSA
-920 KEMRHGIYIVKQGNS
+920 KEMRYGIYIVKQGNS

>member
-1 MKKLIIF
+1 M
-8 SLLVVCFVQA
+8 QT

-34 DGSWITIQMHGDEHG
+34 DGSWLTIQMRGDEHG
-49 HYVMTSDGIPLVFN
+49 HYVLTPDGIPLVFN
-63 AQLRNY
+63 ARQENY
-69 EYADWKNGEV
+69 EYADWKDGKV
-79 QASGIKATEAS
+79 QASGIKAVEAS
-90 DRSAQVKKFIESQ
+90 ERTAKVKAFVESL

-120 QQVFSARR
+120 QQTLSSRR
-128 NASLKNGINSAS
+128 NASLKAG
-140 PLSAVSSLVSRSSS
+140 S
-154 NPQEEKLNN
+154 NPQKEKLNN
-163 FPTTGEVHS
+163 FPTIGEVHS

-187 GSDAHQFFNSMLNEP
+187 GSDAHQFFNNMLNEP

-213 ARDFYVNSSNG
+213 ARDFYLNSSNG
-224 KFQPQFDVIGPVTLP
+224 RFQPQFDVIGPVTLP
-239 KKYSYY
+239 EKYSYY
-245 GANKGSSTDNPV
+245 GANQGSSVDNP
-257 ALEEFVREAC
+257 ARLEQFVREAC

-278 YDHNQDGFIDN
+278 YDHNQDGYIDN

-309 PHSAYYA
+309 PHSAYYS
-316 DIAKEAGVTQKSLK
+316 DMAKDAGLSETSLK

-347 TIITPQPAGIGTFVH
+347 TLITPQPAGIGTFVH

-375 IYYGMA
+375 VNYGMT
-381 TFTPGSFDTMDRASY
+381 TFAPGSFDTMAQASY

-414 GWLDLTVLKNGVDTL
+414 GWLDLTVLKNGVDSL

-437 SNKAYMVP
+437 SNKAYVVP
-445 VGGTNDQEYFIME
+445 VGGTNDEEYFIME
-458 NRQQKG
+458 NRQKKG

-480 YEAKA
+480 YDAKA

-511 NTRSGDP
+511 NTRAGDP

-645 VYTQQFTTA
+645 VYTQQLTTA

-682 MEVADDYVV
+682 MEAADDYVV

-698 ATEATQKGYDFSKE
+698 ATESTQKGYDFSDE
-712 LEGMPSLWK
+712 LEGMPSLWE

-727 VNNYGEESPCLRLN
+727 MNNYGEESPCLRLN

-751 VGHRISSVKF
+751 AGNRISSVKF

-849 NGKTEFAFSGLDT
+849 NGKTEFAFSGLET

-869 VNASKKGELSYGS
+869 VNASKKGELSYSS

-896 SVTATPSRNGQKRYY
+896 SVTATPSRNGQKRFY
-911 DLNGRRVPA
+911 DLNGRRVSA
-920 KEMRHGIYIVKQGNS
+920 KEMRYGIYIVKQGNS

>member
-1 MKKLIIF
+1 MKKIIIL
-8 SLLVVCFVQA
+8 SLLVVCFVQT

-34 DGSWITIQMHGDEHG
+34 DGSWLTIQMRGDEHG
-49 HYVMTSDGIPLVFN
+49 HYVLTSDGIPLVFN
-63 AQLRNY
+63 ARQENY
-69 EYADWKNGEV
+69 EYADWKDGKV
-79 QASGIKATEAS
+79 QASGIKAVEAS
-90 DRSAQVKKFIESQ
+90 ERTAKVKAFVESL

-120 QQVFSARR
+120 QQTLSSRR
-128 NASLKNGINSAS
+128 NASLKAG
-140 PLSAVSSLVSRSSS
+140 S
-154 NPQEEKLNN
+154 NPQKEKLNN
-163 FPTTGEVHS
+163 FPTIGEVHS

-187 GSDAHQFFNSMLNEP
+187 GSDAHQFFNNMLNEP

-213 ARDFYVNSSNG
+213 ARDFYLNSSNG
-224 KFQPQFDVIGPVTLP
+224 RFQPQFDVIGPVTLP
-239 KKYSYY
+239 EKYSYY
-245 GANKGSSTDNPV
+245 GANQGSSVDNP
-257 ALEEFVREAC
+257 ARLEQFVREAC

-278 YDHNQDGFIDN
+278 YDHNQDGYIDN

-309 PHSAYYA
+309 PHSAYYS
-316 DIAKEAGVTQKSLK
+316 DMAKDAGLSETSLK

-347 TIITPQPAGIGTFVH
+347 TLITPQPAGIGTFVH

-375 IYYGMA
+375 VNYGMT
-381 TFTPGSFDTMDRASY
+381 TFAPGSFDTMAQASY

-414 GWLDLTVLKNGVDTL
+414 GWLDLTVLKNGVDSL

-437 SNKAYMVP
+437 SNKAYVVP
-445 VGGTNDQEYFIME
+445 VGGTNDEEYFIME
-458 NRQQKG
+458 NRQKKG

-480 YEAKA
+480 YDAKA

-511 NTRSGDP
+511 NTRAGDP

-645 VYTQQFTTA
+645 VYTQQLTTA

-682 MEVADDYVV
+682 MEAADDYVV

-712 LEGMPSLWK
+712 LDGMPSLWE

-727 VNNYGEESPCLRLN
+727 MNNYGEESPCLRLN

-751 VGHRISSVKF
+751 AGNRISSVKF

-849 NGKTEFAFSGLDT
+849 NGKTEFAFSGLET

-869 VNASKKGELSYGS
+869 VNASKKGELSYSS

-896 SVTATPSRNGQKRYY
+896 SVTATPSRNGQKRFY
-911 DLNGRRVPA
+911 DLNGRRVSA